1 MNLYTTQRG
10 TIIMTKIKNT
20 KKGMAKKTLSMS
32 LVVAMLATSNVPVW
46 AAEFS
51 DGTDATAF
59 TSEAEA
65 PVVDDTTDAI
75 VDNAQDVDSTPTIS
89 INGVTENK
97 ISANAAKTMSIATNW
112 KVSANAEACINV
124 FAPKSDAAG
133 SVNVGD
139 LNETVK
145 QKFYEGYS
153 DIKNSGLLDGTV
165 VDWKGINPNDYIGKK
180 VYVAVTEKT
189 GTGAWTVK
197 AVTSVTITG
206 NNNQDYVKTSFT
218 KTAGWGTT
226 VSSLATASDY
236 TLANGATIVST
247 KWYDPSG
254 NEVKDTYTTTK
265 DDINKVYTLKAVLN
279 GALDATEVTL
289 GTVTITTKVPTST
302 DILNVTW
309 DCSTDTNG
317 NPTFTYDGTAHYPKL
332 KTISLKDGSII
343 DAASATTAITYTQ
356 LKVDQATNANEGGSA
371 VNYVATVNTPEY
383 GTLTINKKL
392 VINKADLTMNGT
404 LTVAK
409 GFEFN
414 SNDTYTVS
422 DESAAT
428 KVGLSVST
436 KAGKTL
442 TITDDYTVDVKSAPN
457 KVGSENALVT
467 VTGTGNYKGTLVQKA
482 AINTYTLKE
491 DDVDF
496 KAGELTNGETIFDG
510 NAKTPEVVVKT
521 GSSTLKKDTD
531 YTVAYSEN
539 TQVGTAT
546 VTITGKGNYTGT
558 VTKTFKIV
566 AATLA
571 PLKALIKADFDAVD
585 KTTYTGKAIDLVK
598 DAYSD
603 LKYVKNRDF
612 TVEYEPQ
619 NINAGKVLVKING
632 IGNYKD
638 AKENFEFTIKKRA
651 ISDKDVKVAVQGLTY
666 SSDMTDKQIKDAVSL
681 TYNGMTLVENTDY
694 KITNVVKNG
703 KNITLTI
710 VGMDGNYTGTR
721 IETVSVTAK
730 DINTLTLPKIDAQK
744 YTGAEITI
752 VSGKVGDSK
761 FEIKD
766 GNYTLELNKDYKIVN
781 YENNKNVGTAT
792 INIVGTGA
800 YTGKASISFP
810 IVAAELNGSIV
821 YRGTEGDTP
830 VIPDQP
836 YSYDK
841 VTSNKGYTFD
851 FADSATV
858 GKLTVIDKNG
868 NIVPQSKYTVSYKDN
883 TAAGTATITVEGK
896 AGYTLNA
903 VNTFK
908 IVPAKLSA
916 LINSNSTFTIES
928 KDYYYTGD
936 AIEPSVDVVLKDG
949 TSYKLVKDT
958 DYKLTYS
965 DNVNAGLN
973 TGKVTL
979 VGLGNYAGVET
990 ESDISTKLTKNFS
1003 INKTTI
1009 RATDIV
1015 AKDVA
1020 YIGGLPVTPDV
1031 TITNQYSG
1039 KALVEGTDYT
1049 VEIKDGGTAVGQV
1062 KAVIKLSDA
1071 AKKNYTLVDS
1081 TNGEYNITFNVT
1093 AKSLADV
1100 AVDAIADQ
1108 VATGEQIKPAITVM
1122 NGSVKLVEGKDYEVT
1137 YGDNKEVGEGTV
1149 TIKALSSNKNYTGSQ
1164 TVKFNIVKDA
1174 PVVGKTEISS
1184 VKVVG
1189 NKATVILSGDAEGA
1203 SGYDYV
1209 ISTDKDCT
1217 TSKDY
1222 DAISKNQ
1229 VQTSTAFKY
1238 VQKGTYYAYCHA
1250 WTRDKNGKKVFGEWS
1265 EGYEFKV
1272 KATTPAAPVI
1282 TDVKVKGSTITVTY
1296 NKVSNAAGY
1305 DVVLGTSSKNDN
1317 GELRPYR
1324 YGDHKILNISKN
1336 KVTVQ
1341 FKNVPKKN
1349 WVVGMRSFTKDPDT
1363 NKKVFSR
1370 WSNLMPAKVK

>member
-1 MNLYTTQRG
+1 
-10 TIIMTKIKNT
+10 MTKIKNT

-51 DGTDATAF
+51 DGTDVTTF
-59 TSEAEA
+59 TSEADA

-153 DIKNSGLLDGTV
+153 DIKKSGLLDGTV
-165 VDWKGINPNDYIGKK
+165 VDWKGINPNDYIGKT

-236 TLANGATIVST
+236 TLANGATIAST

-289 GTVTITTKVPTST
+289 GTVTITTKVPTSA

-356 LKVDQATNANEGGSA
+356 LTVDQATNANEGGSA

-383 GTLTINKKL
+383 GTLTINKNL
-392 VINKADLTMNGT
+392 VINKVDLTTNGT

-436 KAGKTL
+436 KASKTL

-482 AINTYTLKE
+482 AINAYTLKE

-638 AKENFEFTIKKRA
+638 AKESFEFTIKKRA

-694 KITNVVKNG
+694 KITKIVKNG

-710 VGMDGNYTGTR
+710 VGMDGNYEGTR
-721 IETVSVTAK
+721 TETVSVAAK

-744 YTGAEITI
+744 YTGSEITV

-821 YRGTEGDTP
+821 YRGTTGDTP
-830 VIPDQP
+830 VIPDQA
-836 YSYDK
+836 YSYAK
-841 VTSNKGYTFD
+841 VTSDKGYTFD
-851 FADSATV
+851 FADTPTA
-858 GKLTVIDKNG
+858 GKLTVIDKDG
-868 NIVPQSKYTVSYKDN
+868 KVIPTSKYTVSYKDN

-896 AGYTLNA
+896 AGYSLNA

-908 IVPAKLSA
+908 IVPAKLSTLVDSSA
-916 LINSNSTFTIES
+916 TFAVET
-928 KDYYYTGD
+928 KDYYYTGE

-949 TSYKLVKDT
+949 SYKLVKDT

-965 DNVNAGLN
+965 DNVNAG
-973 TGKVTL
+973 TDSAKVTL
-979 VGLGNYAGVET
+979 VGLGNYAGIET
-990 ESDISTKLTKNFS
+990 ETDINTKLTQKFE
-1003 INKTTI
+1003 IKKTAI

-1020 YIGGLPVTPDV
+1020 YLGGLPVTPDV
-1031 TITNQYSG
+1031 TITNQNSG

-1049 VEIKDGGTAVGQV
+1049 VEIKEGGTAVGQV

-1071 AKKNYTLVDS
+1071 AKKNYTLVGS

-1093 AKSLADV
+1093 AKNLADV
-1100 AVDAIADQ
+1100 TVNAIEDQ
-1108 VATGEQIKPAITVM
+1108 IATGEQIKPAITVM
-1122 NGSVKLVEGKDYEVT
+1122 NGSVKLVEGTDYEVT
-1137 YGDNKEVGEGTV
+1137 YGDNKEAGEGTV
-1149 TIKALSSNKNYTGSQ
+1149 TIKALTSSKNYTGSQ
-1164 TVKFNIVKDA
+1164 TVKFNIVEKA
-1174 PVVGKTEISS
+1174 AEVGQAMIAD
-1184 VKVVG
+1184 VKVSG
-1189 NKATVILSGDAEGA
+1189 NTVTPILSGDVDGA
-1203 SGYDYV
+1203 VGYDYV
-1209 ISTDKDCT
+1209 LATEENTTDGRID
-1217 TSKDY
+1217 
-1222 DAISKNQ
+1222 ISKN
-1229 VQTSTAFKY
+1229 VLSTHTNFYY
-1238 VQKGTYYAYCHA
+1238 VPEGTYYVYCHA
-1250 WTRDKNGKKVFGEWS
+1250 WKRGEDGKKVFGEWS
-1265 EGYEFKV
+1265 NIKEVKV
-1272 KATTPAAPVI
+1272 EATTPSTPTI
-1282 TDVKVKGSTITVTY
+1282 TSVKVKGSTVTVTY
-1296 NKVSNAAGY
+1296 TESENATGY
-1305 DVVLGTSSKNDN
+1305 DVVLGTSVKKVN
-1317 GELRPYR
+1317 GERRPVE
-1324 YGDHKILNISKN
+1324 YGKLVK
-1336 KVTVQ
+1336 
-1341 FKNVPKKN
+1341 KNVEEGT
-1349 WVVGMRSFTKDPDT
+1349 VEVTFTNVPAGT
-1363 NKKVFSR
+1363 YYAGLHAYNRTSANASKVFSK
-1370 WSNLMPAKVK
+1370 WSNHKTVRVK

>member
-1 MNLYTTQRG
+1 
-10 TIIMTKIKNT
+10 MTKIKNT

-51 DGTDATAF
+51 DGTDVTTF
-59 TSEAEA
+59 TSEADA

-112 KVSANAEACINV
+112 KVSVNAEACINV

-153 DIKNSGLLDGTV
+153 DIKKSGLLDGTV
-165 VDWKGINPNDYIGKK
+165 VDWKGINPNDYIGKT

-236 TLANGATIVST
+236 TLANGATIAST

-289 GTVTITTKVPTST
+289 GTVTITTKVPTSA

-356 LKVDQATNANEGGSA
+356 LTVDQATNANEGGSA

-383 GTLTINKKL
+383 GTLTINKNL
-392 VINKADLTMNGT
+392 VINKVDLTTNGT

-436 KAGKTL
+436 KASKTL

-482 AINTYTLKE
+482 AINAYTLKE

-638 AKENFEFTIKKRA
+638 AKESFEFTIKKRA

-694 KITNVVKNG
+694 KITKIVKNG

-710 VGMDGNYTGTR
+710 VGMDGNYEGTR
-721 IETVSVTAK
+721 TETVSVAAK

-744 YTGAEITI
+744 YTGSEITV

-821 YRGTEGDTP
+821 YRGTTGDTP
-830 VIPDQP
+830 VIPDQA
-836 YSYDK
+836 YSYAK
-841 VTSNKGYTFD
+841 VTSDKGYTFD
-851 FADSATV
+851 FADTPTA
-858 GKLTVIDKNG
+858 GKLTVIDKDG
-868 NIVPQSKYTVSYKDN
+868 KVIPTSKYTVSYKDN

-896 AGYTLNA
+896 AGYSLNA

-908 IVPAKLSA
+908 IVPAKLSTLVDSSA
-916 LINSNSTFTIES
+916 TFAVET
-928 KDYYYTGD
+928 KDYYYTGE

-949 TSYKLVKDT
+949 SYKLVKDT

-965 DNVNAGLN
+965 DNVNAG
-973 TGKVTL
+973 TDSAKVTL
-979 VGLGNYAGVET
+979 VGLGNYAGIET
-990 ESDISTKLTKNFS
+990 ETDINTKLTQKFE
-1003 INKTTI
+1003 IKKTAI

-1020 YIGGLPVTPDV
+1020 YLGGLPVTPDV
-1031 TITNQYSG
+1031 TITNQNSG

-1049 VEIKDGGTAVGQV
+1049 VEIKEGGTAVGQV

-1071 AKKNYTLVDS
+1071 AKKNYTLVGS

-1093 AKSLADV
+1093 AKNLADV
-1100 AVDAIADQ
+1100 TVNAIEDQ
-1108 VATGEQIKPAITVM
+1108 IATGEQIKPAITVM
-1122 NGSVKLVEGKDYEVT
+1122 NGSVKLVEGTDYEVT
-1137 YGDNKEVGEGTV
+1137 YGDNKEAGEGTV
-1149 TIKALSSNKNYTGSQ
+1149 TIKALTSSKNYTGSQ
-1164 TVKFNIVKDA
+1164 TVKFNIVEKA
-1174 PVVGKTEISS
+1174 AEVGQAMIAD
-1184 VKVVG
+1184 VKVSG
-1189 NKATVILSGDAEGA
+1189 NTVTPILSGDVDGA
-1203 SGYDYV
+1203 VGYDYV
-1209 ISTDKDCT
+1209 LATEENTTDGRID
-1217 TSKDY
+1217 
-1222 DAISKNQ
+1222 ISKN
-1229 VQTSTAFKY
+1229 VLSTHTNFYY
-1238 VQKGTYYAYCHA
+1238 VPEGTYYVYCHA
-1250 WTRDKNGKKVFGEWS
+1250 WKRGEDGKKVFGEWS
-1265 EGYEFKV
+1265 NIKEVKV
-1272 KATTPAAPVI
+1272 EATTPSTPTI
-1282 TDVKVKGSTITVTY
+1282 TSVKVKGSTVTVTY
-1296 NKVSNAAGY
+1296 TESENATGY
-1305 DVVLGTSSKNDN
+1305 DVVLGTSVKKVN
-1317 GELRPYR
+1317 GERRPVE
-1324 YGDHKILNISKN
+1324 YGKLVK
-1336 KVTVQ
+1336 
-1341 FKNVPKKN
+1341 KNVEEGT
-1349 WVVGMRSFTKDPDT
+1349 VEVTFTNVPSGT
-1363 NKKVFSR
+1363 YYAGLHAYNRTSANASKVFSK
-1370 WSNLMPAKVK
+1370 WSNHKTVRVK

>member
-1 MNLYTTQRG
+1 
-10 TIIMTKIKNT
+10 MTKIKNT

-51 DGTDATAF
+51 DGTDVTTF
-59 TSEAEA
+59 TSEADA

-153 DIKNSGLLDGTV
+153 DIKKSGLLDGTV
-165 VDWKGINPNDYIGKK
+165 VDWKGINPNDYIGKT

-189 GTGAWTVK
+189 GTGAGTVK

-236 TLANGATIVST
+236 TLANGATIAST

-289 GTVTITTKVPTST
+289 GTVTITTKVPTSA

-356 LKVDQATNANEGGSA
+356 LTVDQATNANEGGSA

-383 GTLTINKKL
+383 GTLTINKNL
-392 VINKADLTMNGT
+392 VINKVDLTTNGT

-436 KAGKTL
+436 KASKTL

-467 VTGTGNYKGTLVQKA
+467 VTGTRNYKGTLVQKA
-482 AINTYTLKE
+482 AINAYTLKE

-638 AKENFEFTIKKRA
+638 AKESFEFTIKKRA

-694 KITNVVKNG
+694 KITKIVKNG

-710 VGMDGNYTGTR
+710 VGMDGNYEGTR
-721 IETVSVTAK
+721 TETVSVAAK

-744 YTGAEITI
+744 YTGSEITV

-821 YRGTEGDTP
+821 YRGTTGDTP
-830 VIPDQP
+830 VIPDQA
-836 YSYDK
+836 YSYAK
-841 VTSNKGYTFD
+841 VTSDKGYTFD
-851 FADSATV
+851 FADTPTA
-858 GKLTVIDKNG
+858 GKLTVIDKDG
-868 NIVPQSKYTVSYKDN
+868 KVIPTSKYTVSYKDN

-896 AGYTLNA
+896 AGYSLNA

-908 IVPAKLSA
+908 IVPAKLSTLVDSSA
-916 LINSNSTFTIES
+916 TFAVET
-928 KDYYYTGD
+928 KDYYYTGE

-949 TSYKLVKDT
+949 SYKLVKDT

-965 DNVNAGLN
+965 DNVNAG
-973 TGKVTL
+973 TDSAKVTL
-979 VGLGNYAGVET
+979 VGLGNYAGIET
-990 ESDISTKLTKNFS
+990 ETDINTKLTQKFE
-1003 INKTTI
+1003 IKKTAI

-1020 YIGGLPVTPDV
+1020 YLGGLPVTPDV
-1031 TITNQYSG
+1031 TITNQNSG

-1049 VEIKDGGTAVGQV
+1049 VEIKEGGTAVGQV

-1071 AKKNYTLVDS
+1071 AKKNYTLVGS

-1093 AKSLADV
+1093 AKNLADV
-1100 AVDAIADQ
+1100 TVNAIEDQ
-1108 VATGEQIKPAITVM
+1108 IATGEQIKPAITVM
-1122 NGSVKLVEGKDYEVT
+1122 NGSVKLVEGTDYEVT
-1137 YGDNKEVGEGTV
+1137 YGDNKEAGEGTV
-1149 TIKALSSNKNYTGSQ
+1149 TIKALTSSKNYTGSQ
-1164 TVKFNIVKDA
+1164 TVKFNIVEKA
-1174 PVVGKTEISS
+1174 AEVGQAMIAD
-1184 VKVVG
+1184 VKVSG
-1189 NKATVILSGDAEGA
+1189 NTVTPILSGDVDGA
-1203 SGYDYV
+1203 VGYDYV
-1209 ISTDKDCT
+1209 LATEENTTDGRID
-1217 TSKDY
+1217 
-1222 DAISKNQ
+1222 ISKN
-1229 VQTSTAFKY
+1229 VLSTHTNFYY
-1238 VQKGTYYAYCHA
+1238 VPEGTYYVYCHA
-1250 WTRDKNGKKVFGEWS
+1250 WKRGEDGKKVFGEWS
-1265 EGYEFKV
+1265 NIKEVKV
-1272 KATTPAAPVI
+1272 EATTPSTPTI
-1282 TDVKVKGSTITVTY
+1282 TSVKVKGSTVTVTY
-1296 NKVSNAAGY
+1296 TESENATGY
-1305 DVVLGTSSKNDN
+1305 DVVLGTSVKKVN
-1317 GELRPYR
+1317 GERRPVE
-1324 YGDHKILNISKN
+1324 YGKLVK
-1336 KVTVQ
+1336 
-1341 FKNVPKKN
+1341 KNVEEGT
-1349 WVVGMRSFTKDPDT
+1349 VEVTFTNVPSGT
-1363 NKKVFSR
+1363 YYAGLHAYNRTSANASKVFSK
-1370 WSNLMPAKVK
+1370 WSNHKTVRVK

>member
-1 MNLYTTQRG
+1 
-10 TIIMTKIKNT
+10 MTKIKNT

-51 DGTDATAF
+51 DGTDVTTF
-59 TSEAEA
+59 TSEADA

-153 DIKNSGLLDGTV
+153 DIKKSGLLDGTV
-165 VDWKGINPNDYIGKK
+165 VDWKGINPNDYIGKT

-226 VSSLATASDY
+226 VSSLATAFDY
-236 TLANGATIVST
+236 TLANGATIAST

-289 GTVTITTKVPTST
+289 GTVTITTKVPTSA

-356 LKVDQATNANEGGSA
+356 LTVDQATNANEGGSA

-383 GTLTINKKL
+383 GTLTINKNL
-392 VINKADLTMNGT
+392 VINKVDLTTNGT

-436 KAGKTL
+436 KASKTL

-482 AINTYTLKE
+482 AINAYTLKE

-638 AKENFEFTIKKRA
+638 AKESFEFTIKKRA

-694 KITNVVKNG
+694 KITKIVKNG

-710 VGMDGNYTGTR
+710 VGMDGNYEGTR
-721 IETVSVTAK
+721 TETVSVAAK

-744 YTGAEITI
+744 YTGSEITV

-821 YRGTEGDTP
+821 YRGTTGDTP
-830 VIPDQP
+830 VIPDQA
-836 YSYDK
+836 YSYAK
-841 VTSNKGYTFD
+841 VTSDKGYTFD
-851 FADSATV
+851 FADTPTA
-858 GKLTVIDKNG
+858 GKLTVIDKDG
-868 NIVPQSKYTVSYKDN
+868 KVIPTSKYTVSYKDN

-896 AGYTLNA
+896 AGYSLNA

-908 IVPAKLSA
+908 IVPAKLSTLVDSSA
-916 LINSNSTFTIES
+916 TFAVET
-928 KDYYYTGD
+928 KDYYYTGE

-949 TSYKLVKDT
+949 SYKLVKDT

-965 DNVNAGLN
+965 DNVNAG
-973 TGKVTL
+973 TDSAKVTL
-979 VGLGNYAGVET
+979 VGLGNYAGIET
-990 ESDISTKLTKNFS
+990 ETDINTKLTQKFE
-1003 INKTTI
+1003 IKKTAI

-1020 YIGGLPVTPDV
+1020 YLGGLPVTPDV
-1031 TITNQYSG
+1031 TITNQNSG

-1049 VEIKDGGTAVGQV
+1049 VEIKEGGTAVGQV

-1071 AKKNYTLVDS
+1071 AKKNYTLVGS

-1093 AKSLADV
+1093 AKNLADV
-1100 AVDAIADQ
+1100 TVNAIEDQ
-1108 VATGEQIKPAITVM
+1108 IATGEQIKPAITVM
-1122 NGSVKLVEGKDYEVT
+1122 NGSVKLVEGTDYEVT
-1137 YGDNKEVGEGTV
+1137 YGDNKEAGEGTV
-1149 TIKALSSNKNYTGSQ
+1149 TIKALTSSKNYTGSQ
-1164 TVKFNIVKDA
+1164 TVKFNIVEKA
-1174 PVVGKTEISS
+1174 AEVGQAMIAD
-1184 VKVVG
+1184 VKVSG
-1189 NKATVILSGDAEGA
+1189 NTVTPILSGDVDGA
-1203 SGYDYV
+1203 VGYDYV
-1209 ISTDKDCT
+1209 LATEENTTDGRID
-1217 TSKDY
+1217 
-1222 DAISKNQ
+1222 ISKN
-1229 VQTSTAFKY
+1229 VLSTHTNFYY
-1238 VQKGTYYAYCHA
+1238 VPEGTYYVYCHA
-1250 WTRDKNGKKVFGEWS
+1250 WKRGEDGKKVFGEWS
-1265 EGYEFKV
+1265 NIKEVKV
-1272 KATTPAAPVI
+1272 EATTPSTPTI
-1282 TDVKVKGSTITVTY
+1282 TSVKVKGSTVTVTY
-1296 NKVSNAAGY
+1296 TESENATGY
-1305 DVVLGTSSKNDN
+1305 DVVLGTSVKKVN
-1317 GELRPYR
+1317 GERRPVE
-1324 YGDHKILNISKN
+1324 YGKLVK
-1336 KVTVQ
+1336 
-1341 FKNVPKKN
+1341 KNVEEGT
-1349 WVVGMRSFTKDPDT
+1349 VEVTFTNVPSGT
-1363 NKKVFSR
+1363 YYAGLHAYNRTSANASKVFSK
-1370 WSNLMPAKVK
+1370 WSNHKTVRVK

>member
-1 MNLYTTQRG
+1 
-10 TIIMTKIKNT
+10 MTKIKNT

-51 DGTDATAF
+51 DGTDVTTF
-59 TSEAEA
+59 TSEADA

-153 DIKNSGLLDGTV
+153 DIKKSGLLDGTV
-165 VDWKGINPNDYIGKK
+165 VDWKGINPNDYIGKT

-236 TLANGATIVST
+236 TLANGATIAST

-289 GTVTITTKVPTST
+289 GTVTITTKVPTSA

-356 LKVDQATNANEGGSA
+356 LTVDQATNANEGGSA

-383 GTLTINKKL
+383 GTLTINKNL
-392 VINKADLTMNGT
+392 VINKVDLTTNGT

-436 KAGKTL
+436 KASKTL

-482 AINTYTLKE
+482 AINAYTLKE

-638 AKENFEFTIKKRA
+638 AKESFEFTIKKRA

-694 KITNVVKNG
+694 KITKIVKNG

-710 VGMDGNYTGTR
+710 VGMDGNYEGTR
-721 IETVSVTAK
+721 TETVSVAAK

-744 YTGAEITI
+744 YTGSEITV

-821 YRGTEGDTP
+821 YRGTTGDTP
-830 VIPDQP
+830 VIPDQA
-836 YSYDK
+836 YSYAK
-841 VTSNKGYTFD
+841 VTSDKGYTFD
-851 FADSATV
+851 FADTPTA
-858 GKLTVIDKNG
+858 GKLTVIDKDG
-868 NIVPQSKYTVSYKDN
+868 KVIPTSKYTVSYKDN

-896 AGYTLNA
+896 AGYSLNA

-908 IVPAKLSA
+908 IVPAKLSTLVDSSA
-916 LINSNSTFTIES
+916 TFAVET
-928 KDYYYTGD
+928 KDYYYTGE

-949 TSYKLVKDT
+949 SYKLVKDT

-965 DNVNAGLN
+965 DNVNAG
-973 TGKVTL
+973 TDSAKVTL
-979 VGLGNYAGVET
+979 VGLGNYAGIET
-990 ESDISTKLTKNFS
+990 ETDINTKLTQKFE
-1003 INKTTI
+1003 IKKTAI

-1020 YIGGLPVTPDV
+1020 YLGGLPVTPDV
-1031 TITNQYSG
+1031 TITNQNSG

-1049 VEIKDGGTAVGQV
+1049 VEIKEGGTAVGQV

-1071 AKKNYTLVDS
+1071 AKKNYTLVGS

-1093 AKSLADV
+1093 AKNLADV
-1100 AVDAIADQ
+1100 TVNAIEDQ
-1108 VATGEQIKPAITVM
+1108 IATGEQIKPAITVM
-1122 NGSVKLVEGKDYEVT
+1122 NGSVKLVEGTDYEVT
-1137 YGDNKEVGEGTV
+1137 YGDNKEAGEGTV
-1149 TIKALSSNKNYTGSQ
+1149 TIKALTSSKNYTGSQ
-1164 TVKFNIVKDA
+1164 TVKFNIVEKA
-1174 PVVGKTEISS
+1174 AEVGQAMIAD
-1184 VKVVG
+1184 VKVSG
-1189 NKATVILSGDAEGA
+1189 NTVTPILSGDVDGA
-1203 SGYDYV
+1203 VGYDYV
-1209 ISTDKDCT
+1209 LATEENTTDGRID
-1217 TSKDY
+1217 
-1222 DAISKNQ
+1222 ISKN
-1229 VQTSTAFKY
+1229 VLSTHTNFYY
-1238 VQKGTYYAYCHA
+1238 VPEGTYYVYCHA
-1250 WTRDKNGKKVFGEWS
+1250 WKRGEDGKKVFGEWS
-1265 EGYEFKV
+1265 NIKEVKV
-1272 KATTPAAPVI
+1272 EATTPSTPTI
-1282 TDVKVKGSTITVTY
+1282 TSVKVKGSTVTVTY
-1296 NKVSNAAGY
+1296 TESENATGY
-1305 DVVLGTSSKNDN
+1305 DVVLGTSVKKVN
-1317 GELRPYR
+1317 GERRPVE
-1324 YGDHKILNISKN
+1324 YGKLVK
-1336 KVTVQ
+1336 
-1341 FKNVPKKN
+1341 KNVEEGT
-1349 WVVGMRSFTKDPDT
+1349 VEVTFTNVPSGT
-1363 NKKVFSR
+1363 YYAGLHAYNRTSANASKVFSK
-1370 WSNLMPAKVK
+1370 WSNHKTVRVK

>member
-1 MNLYTTQRG
+1 
-10 TIIMTKIKNT
+10 MTKIKNT

-51 DGTDATAF
+51 DGTDVTTF
-59 TSEAEA
+59 TSEADA

-153 DIKNSGLLDGTV
+153 DIKKSGLLDGTV
-165 VDWKGINPNDYIGKK
+165 VDWKGINPNDYIGKT

-236 TLANGATIVST
+236 TLANGATIAST

-289 GTVTITTKVPTST
+289 GTVTITTKVPTSA

-356 LKVDQATNANEGGSA
+356 LTVDQATNANEGGSA

-383 GTLTINKKL
+383 GTLTINKNL
-392 VINKADLTMNGT
+392 VINKVDLTTNGT

-436 KAGKTL
+436 KASKTL

-482 AINTYTLKE
+482 AINAYTLKE

-638 AKENFEFTIKKRA
+638 AKESFEFTIKKRA

-694 KITNVVKNG
+694 KITKIVKNG

-710 VGMDGNYTGTR
+710 VGMDGNYEGTR
-721 IETVSVTAK
+721 TETVSVAAK

-744 YTGAEITI
+744 YTGSEITV

-821 YRGTEGDTP
+821 YRGTTGDTP
-830 VIPDQP
+830 VIPDQA
-836 YSYDK
+836 YSYAK
-841 VTSNKGYTFD
+841 VTSDKGYTFD
-851 FADSATV
+851 FADTPTA
-858 GKLTVIDKNG
+858 GKLTVIDKDG
-868 NIVPQSKYTVSYKDN
+868 KVIPTSKYTVSYKDN

-896 AGYTLNA
+896 AGYSLNA

-908 IVPAKLSA
+908 IVPAKLSTLVDSSA
-916 LINSNSTFTIES
+916 TFAVET
-928 KDYYYTGD
+928 KDYYYTGE

-949 TSYKLVKDT
+949 SYKLVKDT

-965 DNVNAGLN
+965 DNVNAG
-973 TGKVTL
+973 TDSAKVTL
-979 VGLGNYAGVET
+979 VGLGNYAGIET
-990 ESDISTKLTKNFS
+990 ETDINTKLTQKFE
-1003 INKTTI
+1003 IKKTAI

-1020 YIGGLPVTPDV
+1020 YLGGLPVTPDV
-1031 TITNQYSG
+1031 TITNQNSG

-1049 VEIKDGGTAVGQV
+1049 VEIKEGGTAVGQV

-1071 AKKNYTLVDS
+1071 AKKNYTLVGS

-1093 AKSLADV
+1093 AKNLADV
-1100 AVDAIADQ
+1100 TVNAIEDQ
-1108 VATGEQIKPAITVM
+1108 IATGEQIKPAITVM
-1122 NGSVKLVEGKDYEVT
+1122 NGSVKLVEGTDYEVT
-1137 YGDNKEVGEGTV
+1137 YGDNKEAGEGTV
-1149 TIKALSSNKNYTGSQ
+1149 TIKALTSSKNYTGSQ
-1164 TVKFNIVKDA
+1164 TVKFNIVEKA
-1174 PVVGKTEISS
+1174 AEVGQAMIAD
-1184 VKVVG
+1184 VKVSG
-1189 NKATVILSGDAEGA
+1189 NTVTPILSGDVDGA
-1203 SGYDYV
+1203 VGYDYV
-1209 ISTDKDCT
+1209 LATEENTTDGRID
-1217 TSKDY
+1217 
-1222 DAISKNQ
+1222 ISKNIL
-1229 VQTSTAFKY
+1229 STHTNFYY
-1238 VQKGTYYAYCHA
+1238 VPEGTYYVYCHA
-1250 WTRDKNGKKVFGEWS
+1250 WKRGEDGKKVFGEWS
-1265 EGYEFKV
+1265 NIKEVKV
-1272 KATTPAAPVI
+1272 EATTPSTPTI
-1282 TDVKVKGSTITVTY
+1282 TSVKVKGSTVTVTY
-1296 NKVSNAAGY
+1296 TESENATGY
-1305 DVVLGTSSKNDN
+1305 DVVLGTSVKKVN
-1317 GELRPYR
+1317 GERRPVE
-1324 YGDHKILNISKN
+1324 YGKLVK
-1336 KVTVQ
+1336 
-1341 FKNVPKKN
+1341 KNVEEGT
-1349 WVVGMRSFTKDPDT
+1349 VEVTFTNVPSGT
-1363 NKKVFSR
+1363 YYAGLHAYNRTSANASKVFSK
-1370 WSNLMPAKVK
+1370 WSNHKTVRVK

>member
-1 MNLYTTQRG
+1 
-10 TIIMTKIKNT
+10 MTKIKNT

-51 DGTDATAF
+51 DGTDVTTF
-59 TSEAEA
+59 TSEADA

-153 DIKNSGLLDGTV
+153 DIKKSGLLDGTV
-165 VDWKGINPNDYIGKK
+165 VDWKGINPNDYIGKT

-236 TLANGATIVST
+236 TLANGATIAST

-289 GTVTITTKVPTST
+289 GTVTITTKVPTSA

-356 LKVDQATNANEGGSA
+356 LTVDQATNANEGGSA

-383 GTLTINKKL
+383 GTLTINKNL
-392 VINKADLTMNGT
+392 VINKVDLTTNGT

-436 KAGKTL
+436 KASKTL

-482 AINTYTLKE
+482 AINAYTLKE

-638 AKENFEFTIKKRA
+638 AKESFEFTIKKRA

-694 KITNVVKNG
+694 KITKIVKNG

-710 VGMDGNYTGTR
+710 VGMDGNYEGTR
-721 IETVSVTAK
+721 TETVSVAAK

-744 YTGAEITI
+744 YTGSEITV

-821 YRGTEGDTP
+821 YRGTTGDTP
-830 VIPDQP
+830 VIPDQA
-836 YSYDK
+836 YSYAK
-841 VTSNKGYTFD
+841 VTSDKGYTFD
-851 FADSATV
+851 FADTPTA
-858 GKLTVIDKNG
+858 GKLTVIDKDG
-868 NIVPQSKYTVSYKDN
+868 KVIPTSKYTVSYKDN

-896 AGYTLNA
+896 AGYSLNA

-908 IVPAKLSA
+908 IVPAKLSTLVDSSA
-916 LINSNSTFTIES
+916 TFAVET
-928 KDYYYTGD
+928 KDYYYTGE

-949 TSYKLVKDT
+949 SYKLVKDT

-965 DNVNAGLN
+965 DNVNAG
-973 TGKVTL
+973 TDSAKVTL
-979 VGLGNYAGVET
+979 VGLGNYAGIET
-990 ESDISTKLTKNFS
+990 ETDINTKLTQKFE
-1003 INKTTI
+1003 IKKTAI

-1020 YIGGLPVTPDV
+1020 YLGGLPVTPDV
-1031 TITNQYSG
+1031 TITNQNSG

-1049 VEIKDGGTAVGQV
+1049 VEIKEGGTAVGQV

-1071 AKKNYTLVDS
+1071 AKKNYTLVGS

-1093 AKSLADV
+1093 AKNLADV
-1100 AVDAIADQ
+1100 TVNAIEDQ
-1108 VATGEQIKPAITVM
+1108 IATGEQIKPAITVM
-1122 NGSVKLVEGKDYEVT
+1122 NGSVKLVEGTDYEVT
-1137 YGDNKEVGEGTV
+1137 YGDNKEAGEGTV
-1149 TIKALSSNKNYTGSQ
+1149 TIKALTSSKNYTGSQ
-1164 TVKFNIVKDA
+1164 TVKFNIVEKA
-1174 PVVGKTEISS
+1174 AEVGQAMIAD
-1184 VKVVG
+1184 VKVSG
-1189 NKATVILSGDAEGA
+1189 NTVTPILSGDVDGA
-1203 SGYDYV
+1203 VGYDYV
-1209 ISTDKDCT
+1209 LATEENTTDGRID
-1217 TSKDY
+1217 
-1222 DAISKNQ
+1222 ISKN
-1229 VQTSTAFKY
+1229 VLSTHTNFYY
-1238 VQKGTYYAYCHA
+1238 VPEGTYYVYCHA
-1250 WTRDKNGKKVFGEWS
+1250 WKRGEDGKKVFGEWS
-1265 EGYEFKV
+1265 NIKEVKV
-1272 KATTPAAPVI
+1272 EATTPSTPTI
-1282 TDVKVKGSTITVTY
+1282 TSVKVKGSTVTVTY
-1296 NKVSNAAGY
+1296 TESENATGY
-1305 DVVLGTSSKNDN
+1305 DVVLGTSVKKVN
-1317 GELRPYR
+1317 GERRPVE
-1324 YGDHKILNISKN
+1324 YGKLVK
-1336 KVTVQ
+1336 
-1341 FKNVPKKN
+1341 KNVEEGT
-1349 WVVGMRSFTKDPDT
+1349 VEVTFTNVPSGT
-1363 NKKVFSR
+1363 YYAGLHAYNRTSANASKVFSK
-1370 WSNLMPAKVK
+1370 WSNHKTARVK

>member
-1 MNLYTTQRG
+1 
-10 TIIMTKIKNT
+10 MTKIKNT

-51 DGTDATAF
+51 DGTDVTTF
-59 TSEAEA
+59 TSEADA

-153 DIKNSGLLDGTV
+153 DIKKSGLLDGTV
-165 VDWKGINPNDYIGKK
+165 VDWKGINPNDYIGKT

-236 TLANGATIVST
+236 TLANGATIAST

-289 GTVTITTKVPTST
+289 GTVTITTKVPTSA

-356 LKVDQATNANEGGSA
+356 LTVDQATNANEGGSA

-383 GTLTINKKL
+383 GTLTINKNL
-392 VINKADLTMNGT
+392 VINKVDLTTNGT

-436 KAGKTL
+436 KASKTL

-482 AINTYTLKE
+482 AINAYTLKE

-638 AKENFEFTIKKRA
+638 AKESFEFTIKKRA

-694 KITNVVKNG
+694 KITKIVKNG

-710 VGMDGNYTGTR
+710 VGMDGNYEGTR
-721 IETVSVTAK
+721 TETVSVAAK

-744 YTGAEITI
+744 YTGSEITV

-821 YRGTEGDTP
+821 YRGTTGDTP
-830 VIPDQP
+830 VIPDQA
-836 YSYDK
+836 YSYAK
-841 VTSNKGYTFD
+841 VTSDKGYTFD
-851 FADSATV
+851 FADTPTA
-858 GKLTVIDKNG
+858 GKLTVIDKDG
-868 NIVPQSKYTVSYKDN
+868 KVIPTSKYTVSYKDN

-896 AGYTLNA
+896 AGYSLNA

-908 IVPAKLSA
+908 IVPAKLSTLVDSSA
-916 LINSNSTFTIES
+916 TFAVET
-928 KDYYYTGD
+928 KDYYYTGE

-949 TSYKLVKDT
+949 SYKLVKDT

-965 DNVNAGLN
+965 DNVNAG
-973 TGKVTL
+973 TDSAKVTL
-979 VGLGNYAGVET
+979 VGLGNYAGIET
-990 ESDISTKLTKNFS
+990 ETDINTKLTQKFE
-1003 INKTTI
+1003 IKKTAI

-1020 YIGGLPVTPDV
+1020 YLGGLPVTPDV
-1031 TITNQYSG
+1031 TITNQNSG

-1049 VEIKDGGTAVGQV
+1049 VEIKEGGTAVGQV

-1071 AKKNYTLVDS
+1071 AKKNYTLVGS

-1093 AKSLADV
+1093 AKNLADV
-1100 AVDAIADQ
+1100 TVNAIEDQ
-1108 VATGEQIKPAITVM
+1108 IATGEQIKPAITVM
-1122 NGSVKLVEGKDYEVT
+1122 NGSVKLVEGTDYEVT
-1137 YGDNKEVGEGTV
+1137 YGDNKEAGEGTV
-1149 TIKALSSNKNYTGSQ
+1149 TIKALTSSKNYTGSQ
-1164 TVKFNIVKDA
+1164 TVKFNIVEKA
-1174 PVVGKTEISS
+1174 AEVGQAMIAD
-1184 VKVVG
+1184 VKVSG
-1189 NKATVILSGDAEGA
+1189 NTVTPILSGDVDGA
-1203 SGYDYV
+1203 VGYDYV
-1209 ISTDKDCT
+1209 LATEENTTDGRID
-1217 TSKDY
+1217 
-1222 DAISKNQ
+1222 ISKNIL
-1229 VQTSTAFKY
+1229 STHTNFYY
-1238 VQKGTYYAYCHA
+1238 VPEGTYYVYCHA
-1250 WTRDKNGKKVFGEWS
+1250 WKRGEDGKKVFGEWS
-1265 EGYEFKV
+1265 NIKEVKV
-1272 KATTPAAPVI
+1272 EATTPSTPTI
-1282 TDVKVKGSTITVTY
+1282 TSVKVKGSTVTVTY
-1296 NKVSNAAGY
+1296 TESENATGY
-1305 DVVLGTSSKNDN
+1305 DVVLGTSVKKVN
-1317 GELRPYR
+1317 GERRPVE
-1324 YGDHKILNISKN
+1324 YGKLVK
-1336 KVTVQ
+1336 
-1341 FKNVPKKN
+1341 KNVEEGT
-1349 WVVGMRSFTKDPDT
+1349 VEVTFTNVPSGT
-1363 NKKVFSR
+1363 YYAGLHAYNRTSANASKVFSK
-1370 WSNLMPAKVK
+1370 WSNHKTARVK

>member
-1 MNLYTTQRG
+1 
-10 TIIMTKIKNT
+10 MTKIKNT

-51 DGTDATAF
+51 DGTDVTTF
-59 TSEAEA
+59 TSEADA

-133 SVNVGD
+133 SVNVDD

-153 DIKNSGLLDGTV
+153 DIKKSGLLDGTV
-165 VDWKGINPNDYIGKK
+165 VDWKGINPNDYIGKT

-236 TLANGATIVST
+236 TLANGATIAST

-289 GTVTITTKVPTST
+289 GTVTITTKVPTSA

-356 LKVDQATNANEGGSA
+356 LTVDQATNANEGGSA

-383 GTLTINKKL
+383 GTLTINKNL
-392 VINKADLTMNGT
+392 VINKVDLTTNGT

-436 KAGKTL
+436 KASKTL

-482 AINTYTLKE
+482 AINAYTLKE

-638 AKENFEFTIKKRA
+638 AKESFEFTIKKRA

-694 KITNVVKNG
+694 KITKIVKNG

-710 VGMDGNYTGTR
+710 VGMDGNYEGTR
-721 IETVSVTAK
+721 TETVSVAAK

-744 YTGAEITI
+744 YTGSEITV

-821 YRGTEGDTP
+821 YRGTTGDTP
-830 VIPDQP
+830 VIPDQA
-836 YSYDK
+836 YSYAK
-841 VTSNKGYTFD
+841 VTSDKGYTFD
-851 FADSATV
+851 FADTPTA
-858 GKLTVIDKNG
+858 GKLTVIDKDG
-868 NIVPQSKYTVSYKDN
+868 KVIPTSKYTVSYKDN

-896 AGYTLNA
+896 AGYSLNA

-908 IVPAKLSA
+908 IVPAKLSTLVDSSA
-916 LINSNSTFTIES
+916 TFAVET
-928 KDYYYTGD
+928 KDYYYTGE

-949 TSYKLVKDT
+949 SYKLVKDT

-965 DNVNAGLN
+965 DNVNAG
-973 TGKVTL
+973 TDSAKVTL
-979 VGLGNYAGVET
+979 VGLGNYAGIET
-990 ESDISTKLTKNFS
+990 ETDINTKLTQKFE
-1003 INKTTI
+1003 IKKTAI

-1020 YIGGLPVTPDV
+1020 YLGGLPVTPDV
-1031 TITNQYSG
+1031 TITNQNSG

-1049 VEIKDGGTAVGQV
+1049 VEIKEGGTAVGQV

-1071 AKKNYTLVDS
+1071 AKKNYTLVGS

-1093 AKSLADV
+1093 AKNLADV
-1100 AVDAIADQ
+1100 TVNAIEDQ
-1108 VATGEQIKPAITVM
+1108 IATGEQIKPAITVM
-1122 NGSVKLVEGKDYEVT
+1122 NGSVKLVEGTDYEVT
-1137 YGDNKEVGEGTV
+1137 YGDNKEAGEGTV
-1149 TIKALSSNKNYTGSQ
+1149 TIKALTSSKNYTGSQ
-1164 TVKFNIVKDA
+1164 TVKFNIVEKA
-1174 PVVGKTEISS
+1174 AEVGQAMIAD
-1184 VKVVG
+1184 VKVSG
-1189 NKATVILSGDAEGA
+1189 NTVTPILSGDVDGA
-1203 SGYDYV
+1203 VGYDYV
-1209 ISTDKDCT
+1209 LATEENTTDGRID
-1217 TSKDY
+1217 
-1222 DAISKNQ
+1222 ISKN
-1229 VQTSTAFKY
+1229 VLSTHTNFYY
-1238 VQKGTYYAYCHA
+1238 VPEGTYYVYCHA
-1250 WTRDKNGKKVFGEWS
+1250 WKRGEDGKKVFGEWS
-1265 EGYEFKV
+1265 NIKEVKV
-1272 KATTPAAPVI
+1272 EATTPSTPTI
-1282 TDVKVKGSTITVTY
+1282 TSVKVKGSTVTVTY
-1296 NKVSNAAGY
+1296 TESENATGY
-1305 DVVLGTSSKNDN
+1305 DVVLGTSVKKVN
-1317 GELRPYR
+1317 GERRPVE
-1324 YGDHKILNISKN
+1324 YGKLVK
-1336 KVTVQ
+1336 
-1341 FKNVPKKN
+1341 KNVEEGT
-1349 WVVGMRSFTKDPDT
+1349 VEVTFTNVPSGT
-1363 NKKVFSR
+1363 YYAGLHAYNRTSANASKVFSK
-1370 WSNLMPAKVK
+1370 WSNHKTVRVK

>member
-1 MNLYTTQRG
+1 
-10 TIIMTKIKNT
+10 MTKIKNT

-51 DGTDATAF
+51 DGTDVTTF
-59 TSEAEA
+59 TSEADA

-139 LNETVK
+139 LNEIVK

-153 DIKNSGLLDGTV
+153 DIKKSGLLDGTV
-165 VDWKGINPNDYIGKK
+165 VDWKGINPNDYIGKT

-236 TLANGATIVST
+236 TLANGATIAST

-289 GTVTITTKVPTST
+289 GTVTITTKVPTSA

-356 LKVDQATNANEGGSA
+356 LTVDQATNANEGGSA

-383 GTLTINKKL
+383 GTLTINKNL
-392 VINKADLTMNGT
+392 VINKVDLTTNGT

-436 KAGKTL
+436 KASKTL

-482 AINTYTLKE
+482 AINAYTLKE

-638 AKENFEFTIKKRA
+638 AKESFEFTIKKRA

-694 KITNVVKNG
+694 KITKIVKNG

-710 VGMDGNYTGTR
+710 VGMDGNYEGTR
-721 IETVSVTAK
+721 TETVSVAAK

-744 YTGAEITI
+744 YTGSEITV

-821 YRGTEGDTP
+821 YRGTTGDTP
-830 VIPDQP
+830 VIPDQA
-836 YSYDK
+836 YSYAK
-841 VTSNKGYTFD
+841 VTSDKGYTFD
-851 FADSATV
+851 FADTPTA
-858 GKLTVIDKNG
+858 GKLTVIDKDG
-868 NIVPQSKYTVSYKDN
+868 KVIPTSKYTVSYKDN

-896 AGYTLNA
+896 AGYSLNA

-908 IVPAKLSA
+908 IVPAKLSTLVDSSA
-916 LINSNSTFTIES
+916 TFAVET
-928 KDYYYTGD
+928 KDYYYTGE

-949 TSYKLVKDT
+949 SYKLVKDT

-965 DNVNAGLN
+965 DNVNAG
-973 TGKVTL
+973 TDSAKVTL
-979 VGLGNYAGVET
+979 VGLGNYAGIET
-990 ESDISTKLTKNFS
+990 ETDINTKLTQKFE
-1003 INKTTI
+1003 IKKTAI

-1020 YIGGLPVTPDV
+1020 YLGGLPVTPDV
-1031 TITNQYSG
+1031 TITNQNSG

-1049 VEIKDGGTAVGQV
+1049 VEIKEGGTAVGQV

-1071 AKKNYTLVDS
+1071 AKKNYTLVGS

-1093 AKSLADV
+1093 AKNLADV
-1100 AVDAIADQ
+1100 TVNAIEDQ
-1108 VATGEQIKPAITVM
+1108 IATGEQIKPAITVM
-1122 NGSVKLVEGKDYEVT
+1122 NGSVKLVEGTDYEVT
-1137 YGDNKEVGEGTV
+1137 YGDNKEAGEGTV
-1149 TIKALSSNKNYTGSQ
+1149 TIKALTSSKNYTGSQ
-1164 TVKFNIVKDA
+1164 TVKFNIVEKA
-1174 PVVGKTEISS
+1174 AEVGQAMIAD
-1184 VKVVG
+1184 VKVSG
-1189 NKATVILSGDAEGA
+1189 NTVTPILSGDVDGA
-1203 SGYDYV
+1203 VGYDYV
-1209 ISTDKDCT
+1209 LATEENTTDGRID
-1217 TSKDY
+1217 
-1222 DAISKNQ
+1222 ISKN
-1229 VQTSTAFKY
+1229 VLSTHTNFYY
-1238 VQKGTYYAYCHA
+1238 VPEGTYYVYCHA
-1250 WTRDKNGKKVFGEWS
+1250 WKRGEDGKKVFGEWS
-1265 EGYEFKV
+1265 NIKEVKV
-1272 KATTPAAPVI
+1272 EATTPSTPTI
-1282 TDVKVKGSTITVTY
+1282 TSVKVKGSTVTVTY
-1296 NKVSNAAGY
+1296 TESENATGY
-1305 DVVLGTSSKNDN
+1305 DVVLGTSVKKVN
-1317 GELRPYR
+1317 GERRPVE
-1324 YGDHKILNISKN
+1324 YGKLVK
-1336 KVTVQ
+1336 
-1341 FKNVPKKN
+1341 KNVEEGT
-1349 WVVGMRSFTKDPDT
+1349 VEVTFTNVPAGT
-1363 NKKVFSR
+1363 YYAGLHAYNRTSANASKVFSK
-1370 WSNLMPAKVK
+1370 WSNHKTARVK

>member
-1 MNLYTTQRG
+1 
-10 TIIMTKIKNT
+10 MTKIKNT

-51 DGTDATAF
+51 DGTDVTTF
-59 TSEAEA
+59 TSEADA

-112 KVSANAEACINV
+112 KVSANAEACISV

-153 DIKNSGLLDGTV
+153 DIKKSGLLDGTV
-165 VDWKGINPNDYIGKK
+165 VDWKGINPNDYIGKT

-236 TLANGATIVST
+236 TLANGATIAST

-289 GTVTITTKVPTST
+289 GTVTITTKVPTSA

-356 LKVDQATNANEGGSA
+356 LTVDQATNANEGGSA

-383 GTLTINKKL
+383 GTLTINKNL
-392 VINKADLTMNGT
+392 VINKVDLTTNGT

-436 KAGKTL
+436 KASKTL

-482 AINTYTLKE
+482 AINAYTLKE

-638 AKENFEFTIKKRA
+638 AKESFEFTIKKRA

-694 KITNVVKNG
+694 KITKIVKNG

-710 VGMDGNYTGTR
+710 VGMDGNYEGTR
-721 IETVSVTAK
+721 TETVSVAAK

-744 YTGAEITI
+744 YTGSEITV

-821 YRGTEGDTP
+821 YRGTTGDTP
-830 VIPDQP
+830 VIPDQA
-836 YSYDK
+836 YSYAK
-841 VTSNKGYTFD
+841 VTSDKGYTFD
-851 FADSATV
+851 FADTPTA
-858 GKLTVIDKNG
+858 GKLTVIDKDG
-868 NIVPQSKYTVSYKDN
+868 KVIPTSKYTVSYKDN

-896 AGYTLNA
+896 AGYSLNA

-908 IVPAKLSA
+908 IVPAKLSTLVDSSA
-916 LINSNSTFTIES
+916 TFAVET
-928 KDYYYTGD
+928 KDYYYTGE

-949 TSYKLVKDT
+949 SYKLVKDT

-965 DNVNAGLN
+965 DNVNAG
-973 TGKVTL
+973 TDSAKVTL
-979 VGLGNYAGVET
+979 VGLGNYAGIET
-990 ESDISTKLTKNFS
+990 ETDINTKLTQKFE
-1003 INKTTI
+1003 IKKTAI

-1020 YIGGLPVTPDV
+1020 YLGGLPVTPDV
-1031 TITNQYSG
+1031 TITNQNSG

-1049 VEIKDGGTAVGQV
+1049 VEIKEGGTAVGQV

-1071 AKKNYTLVDS
+1071 AKKNYTLVGS

-1093 AKSLADV
+1093 AKNLADV
-1100 AVDAIADQ
+1100 TVNAIEDQ
-1108 VATGEQIKPAITVM
+1108 IATGEQIKPAITVM
-1122 NGSVKLVEGKDYEVT
+1122 NGSVKLVEGTDYEVT
-1137 YGDNKEVGEGTV
+1137 YGDNKEAGEGTV
-1149 TIKALSSNKNYTGSQ
+1149 TIKALTSSKNYTGSQ
-1164 TVKFNIVKDA
+1164 TVKFNIVEKA
-1174 PVVGKTEISS
+1174 AEVGQAMIAD
-1184 VKVVG
+1184 VKVSG
-1189 NKATVILSGDAEGA
+1189 NTVTPILSGDVDGA
-1203 SGYDYV
+1203 VGYDYV
-1209 ISTDKDCT
+1209 LATEENTTDGRID
-1217 TSKDY
+1217 
-1222 DAISKNQ
+1222 ISKN
-1229 VQTSTAFKY
+1229 VLSTHTNFYY
-1238 VQKGTYYAYCHA
+1238 VPEGTYYVYCHA
-1250 WTRDKNGKKVFGEWS
+1250 WKRGEDGKKVFGEWS
-1265 EGYEFKV
+1265 NIKEVKV
-1272 KATTPAAPVI
+1272 EATTPSTPTI
-1282 TDVKVKGSTITVTY
+1282 TSVKVKGSTVTVTY
-1296 NKVSNAAGY
+1296 TESENATGY
-1305 DVVLGTSSKNDN
+1305 DVVLGTSVKKVN
-1317 GELRPYR
+1317 GERRPVE
-1324 YGDHKILNISKN
+1324 YGKLVK
-1336 KVTVQ
+1336 
-1341 FKNVPKKN
+1341 KNVEEGT
-1349 WVVGMRSFTKDPDT
+1349 VEVTFTNVPSGT
-1363 NKKVFSR
+1363 YYAGLHAYNRTSANASKVFSK
-1370 WSNLMPAKVK
+1370 WSNHKTVRVK

>member
-1 MNLYTTQRG
+1 
-10 TIIMTKIKNT
+10 MTKIKNT

-51 DGTDATAF
+51 DGTDVTTF
-59 TSEAEA
+59 TSEADA

-75 VDNAQDVDSTPTIS
+75 VDNAQDVDSIPTIS

-153 DIKNSGLLDGTV
+153 DIKKSGLLDGTV
-165 VDWKGINPNDYIGKK
+165 VDWKGINPNDYIGKT

-236 TLANGATIVST
+236 TLANGATIAST

-289 GTVTITTKVPTST
+289 GTVTITTKVPTSA

-356 LKVDQATNANEGGSA
+356 LTVDQATNANEGDSA

-383 GTLTINKKL
+383 GTLTINKNL
-392 VINKADLTMNGT
+392 VINKVDLTTNGT

-436 KAGKTL
+436 KASKTL

-482 AINTYTLKE
+482 AINAYTLKE

-638 AKENFEFTIKKRA
+638 AKESFEFTIKKRA

-694 KITNVVKNG
+694 KITKIVKNG

-710 VGMDGNYTGTR
+710 VGMDGNYEGTR
-721 IETVSVTAK
+721 TETVSVAAK

-744 YTGAEITI
+744 YTGSEITV

-821 YRGTEGDTP
+821 YRGTTGDTP
-830 VIPDQP
+830 VIPDQA
-836 YSYDK
+836 YSYAK
-841 VTSNKGYTFD
+841 VTSDKGYTFD
-851 FADSATV
+851 FADTPTA
-858 GKLTVIDKNG
+858 GKLTVIDKDG
-868 NIVPQSKYTVSYKDN
+868 KVIPTSKYTVSYKDN

-896 AGYTLNA
+896 AGYSLNA

-908 IVPAKLSA
+908 IVPAKLSTLVDSSA
-916 LINSNSTFTIES
+916 TFAVET
-928 KDYYYTGD
+928 KDYYYTGE

-949 TSYKLVKDT
+949 SYKLVKDT

-965 DNVNAGLN
+965 DNVNAG
-973 TGKVTL
+973 TDSAKVTL
-979 VGLGNYAGVET
+979 VGLGNYAGIET
-990 ESDISTKLTKNFS
+990 ETDINTKLTQKFE
-1003 INKTTI
+1003 IKKTAI

-1020 YIGGLPVTPDV
+1020 YLGGLPVTPDV
-1031 TITNQYSG
+1031 TITNQNSG

-1049 VEIKDGGTAVGQV
+1049 VEIKEGGTAVGQV

-1071 AKKNYTLVDS
+1071 AKKNYTLVGS

-1093 AKSLADV
+1093 AKNLADV
-1100 AVDAIADQ
+1100 TVNAIEDQ
-1108 VATGEQIKPAITVM
+1108 IATGEQIKPAITVM
-1122 NGSVKLVEGKDYEVT
+1122 NGSVKLVEGTDYEVT
-1137 YGDNKEVGEGTV
+1137 YGDNKEAGEGTV
-1149 TIKALSSNKNYTGSQ
+1149 TIKALTSSKNYTGSQ
-1164 TVKFNIVKDA
+1164 TVKFNIVEKA
-1174 PVVGKTEISS
+1174 AEVGQAMIAD
-1184 VKVVG
+1184 VKVSG
-1189 NKATVILSGDAEGA
+1189 NTVTPILSGDVDGA
-1203 SGYDYV
+1203 VGYDYV
-1209 ISTDKDCT
+1209 LATEENTTDGRID
-1217 TSKDY
+1217 
-1222 DAISKNQ
+1222 ISKNIL
-1229 VQTSTAFKY
+1229 STHTNFYY
-1238 VQKGTYYAYCHA
+1238 VPEGTYYVYCHA
-1250 WTRDKNGKKVFGEWS
+1250 WKRGEDGKKVFGEWS
-1265 EGYEFKV
+1265 NIKEVKV
-1272 KATTPAAPVI
+1272 EATTPSTPTI
-1282 TDVKVKGSTITVTY
+1282 TSVKVKGSTVTVTY
-1296 NKVSNAAGY
+1296 TESENATGY
-1305 DVVLGTSSKNDN
+1305 DVVLGTSVKKVN
-1317 GELRPYR
+1317 GERRPVE
-1324 YGDHKILNISKN
+1324 YGKLVK
-1336 KVTVQ
+1336 
-1341 FKNVPKKN
+1341 KNVEEGT
-1349 WVVGMRSFTKDPDT
+1349 VEVTFTNVPAGT
-1363 NKKVFSR
+1363 YYAGLHAYNRTSANASKVFSK
-1370 WSNLMPAKVK
+1370 WSNHKTARVK

>member
-1 MNLYTTQRG
+1 
-10 TIIMTKIKNT
+10 MTKIKNT

-51 DGTDATAF
+51 DGTDVTTF
-59 TSEAEA
+59 TSEADA

-112 KVSANAEACINV
+112 KVSVNAEACINV

-139 LNETVK
+139 LNEIVK

-153 DIKNSGLLDGTV
+153 DIKKSGLLDGTV
-165 VDWKGINPNDYIGKK
+165 VDWKGINPNDYIGKT

-236 TLANGATIVST
+236 TLANGATIAST

-289 GTVTITTKVPTST
+289 GTVTITTKVPTSA

-356 LKVDQATNANEGGSA
+356 LTVDQATNANEGGSA

-383 GTLTINKKL
+383 GTLTINKNL
-392 VINKADLTMNGT
+392 VINKVDLTTNGT

-436 KAGKTL
+436 KASKTL

-482 AINTYTLKE
+482 AINAYTLKE

-638 AKENFEFTIKKRA
+638 AKESFEFTIKKRA

-694 KITNVVKNG
+694 KITKIVKNG

-710 VGMDGNYTGTR
+710 VGMDGNYEGTR
-721 IETVSVTAK
+721 TETVSVAAK

-744 YTGAEITI
+744 YTGSEITV

-821 YRGTEGDTP
+821 YRGTTGDTP
-830 VIPDQP
+830 VIPDQA
-836 YSYDK
+836 YSYAK
-841 VTSNKGYTFD
+841 VTSDKGYTFD
-851 FADSATV
+851 FADTPTA
-858 GKLTVIDKNG
+858 GKLTVIDKDG
-868 NIVPQSKYTVSYKDN
+868 KVIPTSKYTVSYKDN

-896 AGYTLNA
+896 AGYSLNA

-908 IVPAKLSA
+908 IVPAKLSTLVDSSA
-916 LINSNSTFTIES
+916 TFAVET
-928 KDYYYTGD
+928 KDYYYTGE

-949 TSYKLVKDT
+949 SYKLVKDT

-965 DNVNAGLN
+965 DNVNAG
-973 TGKVTL
+973 TDSAKVTL
-979 VGLGNYAGVET
+979 VGLGNYAGIET
-990 ESDISTKLTKNFS
+990 ETDINTKLTQKFE
-1003 INKTTI
+1003 IKKTAI

-1020 YIGGLPVTPDV
+1020 YLGGLPVTPDV
-1031 TITNQYSG
+1031 TITNQNSG

-1049 VEIKDGGTAVGQV
+1049 VEIKEGGTAVGQV

-1071 AKKNYTLVDS
+1071 AKKNYTLVGS

-1093 AKSLADV
+1093 AKNLADV
-1100 AVDAIADQ
+1100 TVNAIEDQ
-1108 VATGEQIKPAITVM
+1108 IATGEQIKPAITVM
-1122 NGSVKLVEGKDYEVT
+1122 NGSVKLVEGTDYEVT
-1137 YGDNKEVGEGTV
+1137 YGDNKEAGEGTV
-1149 TIKALSSNKNYTGSQ
+1149 TIKALTSSKNYTGSQ
-1164 TVKFNIVKDA
+1164 TVKFNIVEKA
-1174 PVVGKTEISS
+1174 AEVGQAMIAD
-1184 VKVVG
+1184 VKVSG
-1189 NKATVILSGDAEGA
+1189 NTVTPILSGDVDGA
-1203 SGYDYV
+1203 VGYDYV
-1209 ISTDKDCT
+1209 LATEENTTDGRID
-1217 TSKDY
+1217 
-1222 DAISKNQ
+1222 ISKN
-1229 VQTSTAFKY
+1229 VLSTHTNFYY
-1238 VQKGTYYAYCHA
+1238 VPEGTYYVYCHA
-1250 WTRDKNGKKVFGEWS
+1250 WKRGEDGKKVFGEWS
-1265 EGYEFKV
+1265 NIKEVKV
-1272 KATTPAAPVI
+1272 EATTPSTPTI
-1282 TDVKVKGSTITVTY
+1282 TSVKVKGSTVTVTY
-1296 NKVSNAAGY
+1296 TESENATGY
-1305 DVVLGTSSKNDN
+1305 DVVLGTSVKKVN
-1317 GELRPYR
+1317 GERRPVE
-1324 YGDHKILNISKN
+1324 YGKLVK
-1336 KVTVQ
+1336 
-1341 FKNVPKKN
+1341 KNVEEGT
-1349 WVVGMRSFTKDPDT
+1349 VEVTFTNVPAGT
-1363 NKKVFSR
+1363 YYAGLHAYNRTSANASKVFSK
-1370 WSNLMPAKVK
+1370 WSNHKTARVK

>member
-1 MNLYTTQRG
+1 
-10 TIIMTKIKNT
+10 MTKIKNT

-51 DGTDATAF
+51 DGTDVTTF
-59 TSEAEA
+59 TSEADA

-153 DIKNSGLLDGTV
+153 DIKKSGLLDGTV
-165 VDWKGINPNDYIGKK
+165 VDWKGINPNDYIGKT

-189 GTGAWTVK
+189 ETGAWTVK

-236 TLANGATIVST
+236 TLANGATIAST

-289 GTVTITTKVPTST
+289 GTVTITTKVPTSA

-356 LKVDQATNANEGGSA
+356 LTVDQATNANEGGSA

-383 GTLTINKKL
+383 GTLTINKNL
-392 VINKADLTMNGT
+392 VINKVDLTTNGT

-436 KAGKTL
+436 KASKTL

-482 AINTYTLKE
+482 AINAYTLKE

-638 AKENFEFTIKKRA
+638 AKESFEFTIKKRA

-694 KITNVVKNG
+694 KITKIVKNG

-710 VGMDGNYTGTR
+710 VGMDGNYEGTR
-721 IETVSVTAK
+721 TETVSVAAK

-744 YTGAEITI
+744 YTGSEITV

-821 YRGTEGDTP
+821 YRGTTGDTP
-830 VIPDQP
+830 VIPDQA
-836 YSYDK
+836 YSYAK
-841 VTSNKGYTFD
+841 VTSDKGYTFD
-851 FADSATV
+851 FADTPTA
-858 GKLTVIDKNG
+858 GKLTVIDKDG
-868 NIVPQSKYTVSYKDN
+868 KVIPTSKYTVSYKDN

-896 AGYTLNA
+896 AGYSLNA

-908 IVPAKLSA
+908 IVPAKLSTLVDSSA
-916 LINSNSTFTIES
+916 TFAVET
-928 KDYYYTGD
+928 KDYYYTGE

-949 TSYKLVKDT
+949 SYKLVKDT

-965 DNVNAGLN
+965 DNVNAG
-973 TGKVTL
+973 TDSAKVTL
-979 VGLGNYAGVET
+979 VGLGNYAGIET
-990 ESDISTKLTKNFS
+990 ETDINTKLTQKFE
-1003 INKTTI
+1003 IKKTAI

-1020 YIGGLPVTPDV
+1020 YLGGLPVTPDV
-1031 TITNQYSG
+1031 TITNQNSG

-1049 VEIKDGGTAVGQV
+1049 VEIKEGGTAVGQV

-1071 AKKNYTLVDS
+1071 AKKNYTLVGS

-1093 AKSLADV
+1093 AKNLADV
-1100 AVDAIADQ
+1100 TVNAIEDQ
-1108 VATGEQIKPAITVM
+1108 IATGEQIKPAITVM
-1122 NGSVKLVEGKDYEVT
+1122 NGSVKLVEGTDYEVT
-1137 YGDNKEVGEGTV
+1137 YGDNKEAGEGTV
-1149 TIKALSSNKNYTGSQ
+1149 TIKALTSSKNYTGSQ
-1164 TVKFNIVKDA
+1164 TVKFNIVEKA
-1174 PVVGKTEISS
+1174 AEVGQAMIAD
-1184 VKVVG
+1184 VKVSG
-1189 NKATVILSGDAEGA
+1189 NTVTPILSGDVDGA
-1203 SGYDYV
+1203 VGYDYV
-1209 ISTDKDCT
+1209 LATEENTTDGRID
-1217 TSKDY
+1217 
-1222 DAISKNQ
+1222 ISKN
-1229 VQTSTAFKY
+1229 VLSTHTNFYY
-1238 VQKGTYYAYCHA
+1238 VPEGTYYVYCHA
-1250 WTRDKNGKKVFGEWS
+1250 WKRGEDGKKVFGEWS
-1265 EGYEFKV
+1265 NIKEVKV
-1272 KATTPAAPVI
+1272 EATTPSTPTI
-1282 TDVKVKGSTITVTY
+1282 TSVKVKGSTVTVTY
-1296 NKVSNAAGY
+1296 TESENATGY
-1305 DVVLGTSSKNDN
+1305 DVVLGTSVKKVN
-1317 GELRPYR
+1317 GERRPVE
-1324 YGDHKILNISKN
+1324 YGKLVK
-1336 KVTVQ
+1336 
-1341 FKNVPKKN
+1341 KNVEEGT
-1349 WVVGMRSFTKDPDT
+1349 VEVTFTNVPAGT
-1363 NKKVFSR
+1363 YYAGLHAYNRTSANASKVFSK
-1370 WSNLMPAKVK
+1370 WSNHKTVRVK

>member
-1 MNLYTTQRG
+1 
-10 TIIMTKIKNT
+10 MTKIKNT

-51 DGTDATAF
+51 DGTDVTTF
-59 TSEAEA
+59 TSEADA

-153 DIKNSGLLDGTV
+153 DIKKSGLLDGTV
-165 VDWKGINPNDYIGKK
+165 VDWKGINPNDYIGKT

-236 TLANGATIVST
+236 TLANGATIAST

-289 GTVTITTKVPTST
+289 GTVTITTKVPTSA

-356 LKVDQATNANEGGSA
+356 LTVDQATNANEGGSA

-392 VINKADLTMNGT
+392 VINKVDLTTNGT

-436 KAGKTL
+436 KASKTL

-482 AINTYTLKE
+482 AINAYTLKE

-638 AKENFEFTIKKRA
+638 AKESFEFTIKKRA

-694 KITNVVKNG
+694 KITKIVKNG

-710 VGMDGNYTGTR
+710 VGMDGNYEGTR
-721 IETVSVTAK
+721 TETVSVAAK

-744 YTGAEITI
+744 YTGSEITV

-821 YRGTEGDTP
+821 YRGTTGDTP
-830 VIPDQP
+830 VIPDQA
-836 YSYDK
+836 YSYAK
-841 VTSNKGYTFD
+841 VTSDKGYTFD
-851 FADSATV
+851 FADTPTA
-858 GKLTVIDKNG
+858 GKLTVIDKDG
-868 NIVPQSKYTVSYKDN
+868 KVIPTSKYTVSYKDN

-896 AGYTLNA
+896 AGYSLNA

-908 IVPAKLSA
+908 IVPAKLSTLVDSSA
-916 LINSNSTFTIES
+916 TFAVET
-928 KDYYYTGD
+928 KDYYYTGE

-949 TSYKLVKDT
+949 SYKLVKDT

-965 DNVNAGLN
+965 DNVNAG
-973 TGKVTL
+973 TDSAKVTL
-979 VGLGNYAGVET
+979 VGLGNYAGIET
-990 ESDISTKLTKNFS
+990 ETDINTKLTQKFE
-1003 INKTTI
+1003 IKKTAI

-1020 YIGGLPVTPDV
+1020 YLGGLPVTPDV
-1031 TITNQYSG
+1031 TITNQNSG

-1049 VEIKDGGTAVGQV
+1049 VEIKEGGTAVGQV

-1071 AKKNYTLVDS
+1071 AKKNYTLVGS

-1093 AKSLADV
+1093 AKNLADV
-1100 AVDAIADQ
+1100 TVNAIEDQ
-1108 VATGEQIKPAITVM
+1108 IATGEQIKPAITVM
-1122 NGSVKLVEGKDYEVT
+1122 NGSVKLVEGTDYEVT
-1137 YGDNKEVGEGTV
+1137 YGDNKEAGEGTV
-1149 TIKALSSNKNYTGSQ
+1149 TIKALTSSKNYTGSQ
-1164 TVKFNIVKDA
+1164 TVKFNIVEKA
-1174 PVVGKTEISS
+1174 AEVGQAMIAD
-1184 VKVVG
+1184 VKVSG
-1189 NKATVILSGDAEGA
+1189 NTVTPILSGDVDGA
-1203 SGYDYV
+1203 VGYDYV
-1209 ISTDKDCT
+1209 LATEENTTDGRID
-1217 TSKDY
+1217 
-1222 DAISKNQ
+1222 ISKN
-1229 VQTSTAFKY
+1229 VLSTHTNFYY
-1238 VQKGTYYAYCHA
+1238 VPEGTYYVYCHA
-1250 WTRDKNGKKVFGEWS
+1250 WKRGEDGKKVFGEWS
-1265 EGYEFKV
+1265 NIKEVKV
-1272 KATTPAAPVI
+1272 EATTPSTPTI
-1282 TDVKVKGSTITVTY
+1282 TSVKVKGSTVTVTY
-1296 NKVSNAAGY
+1296 TESENATGY
-1305 DVVLGTSSKNDN
+1305 DVVLGTSVKKVN
-1317 GELRPYR
+1317 GERRPVE
-1324 YGDHKILNISKN
+1324 YGKLVK
-1336 KVTVQ
+1336 
-1341 FKNVPKKN
+1341 KNVEEGT
-1349 WVVGMRSFTKDPDT
+1349 VEVTFTNVPSGT
-1363 NKKVFSR
+1363 YYAGLHAYNRTSANASKVFSK
-1370 WSNLMPAKVK
+1370 WSNHKTVRVK

>member
-1 MNLYTTQRG
+1 
-10 TIIMTKIKNT
+10 
-20 KKGMAKKTLSMS
+20 
-32 LVVAMLATSNVPVW
+32 
-46 AAEFS
+46 
-51 DGTDATAF
+51 
-59 TSEAEA
+59 
-65 PVVDDTTDAI
+65 
-75 VDNAQDVDSTPTIS
+75 
-89 INGVTENK
+89 
-97 ISANAAKTMSIATNW
+97 MSIATNW

-153 DIKNSGLLDGTV
+153 DIKKSGLLDGTV
-165 VDWKGINPNDYIGKK
+165 VDWKGINPNDYIGKT

-236 TLANGATIVST
+236 TLANGATIAST

-289 GTVTITTKVPTST
+289 GTVTITTKVPTSA

-356 LKVDQATNANEGGSA
+356 LTVDQATNANEGGSA

-383 GTLTINKKL
+383 GTLTINKNL
-392 VINKADLTMNGT
+392 VINKVDLTTNGT

-436 KAGKTL
+436 KASKTL

-482 AINTYTLKE
+482 AINAYTLKE

-638 AKENFEFTIKKRA
+638 AKESFEFTIKKRA

-694 KITNVVKNG
+694 KITKIVKNG
-703 KNITLTI
+703 K
-710 VGMDGNYTGTR
+710 
-721 IETVSVTAK
+721 
-730 DINTLTLPKIDAQK
+730 
-744 YTGAEITI
+744 
-752 VSGKVGDSK
+752 
-761 FEIKD
+761 
-766 GNYTLELNKDYKIVN
+766 
-781 YENNKNVGTAT
+781 
-792 INIVGTGA
+792 
-800 YTGKASISFP
+800 IS
-810 IVAAELNGSIV
+810 
-821 YRGTEGDTP
+821 
-830 VIPDQP
+830 
-836 YSYDK
+836 
-841 VTSNKGYTFD
+841 
-851 FADSATV
+851 
-858 GKLTVIDKNG
+858 
-868 NIVPQSKYTVSYKDN
+868 
-883 TAAGTATITVEGK
+883 
-896 AGYTLNA
+896 
-903 VNTFK
+903 
-908 IVPAKLSA
+908 
-916 LINSNSTFTIES
+916 
-928 KDYYYTGD
+928 
-936 AIEPSVDVVLKDG
+936 
-949 TSYKLVKDT
+949 
-958 DYKLTYS
+958 
-965 DNVNAGLN
+965 
-973 TGKVTL
+973 
-979 VGLGNYAGVET
+979 
-990 ESDISTKLTKNFS
+990 
-1003 INKTTI
+1003 
-1009 RATDIV
+1009 
-1015 AKDVA
+1015 
-1020 YIGGLPVTPDV
+1020 
-1031 TITNQYSG
+1031 
-1039 KALVEGTDYT
+1039 
-1049 VEIKDGGTAVGQV
+1049 
-1062 KAVIKLSDA
+1062 
-1071 AKKNYTLVDS
+1071 
-1081 TNGEYNITFNVT
+1081 
-1093 AKSLADV
+1093 
-1100 AVDAIADQ
+1100 
-1108 VATGEQIKPAITVM
+1108 
-1122 NGSVKLVEGKDYEVT
+1122 
-1137 YGDNKEVGEGTV
+1137 
-1149 TIKALSSNKNYTGSQ
+1149 
-1164 TVKFNIVKDA
+1164 
-1174 PVVGKTEISS
+1174 
-1184 VKVVG
+1184 
-1189 NKATVILSGDAEGA
+1189 
-1203 SGYDYV
+1203 
-1209 ISTDKDCT
+1209 
-1217 TSKDY
+1217 
-1222 DAISKNQ
+1222 
-1229 VQTSTAFKY
+1229 
-1238 VQKGTYYAYCHA
+1238 H
-1250 WTRDKNGKKVFGEWS
+1250 
-1265 EGYEFKV
+1265 
-1272 KATTPAAPVI
+1272 
-1282 TDVKVKGSTITVTY
+1282 
-1296 NKVSNAAGY
+1296 
-1305 DVVLGTSSKNDN
+1305 
-1317 GELRPYR
+1317 
-1324 YGDHKILNISKN
+1324 
-1336 KVTVQ
+1336 
-1341 FKNVPKKN
+1341 
-1349 WVVGMRSFTKDPDT
+1349 
-1363 NKKVFSR
+1363 
-1370 WSNLMPAKVK
+1370 

>member
-1 MNLYTTQRG
+1 
-10 TIIMTKIKNT
+10 MTKIKNT

-51 DGTDATAF
+51 DGTDVTTF
-59 TSEAEA
+59 TSEADA

-133 SVNVGD
+133 SVNVDD

-153 DIKNSGLLDGTV
+153 DIKKSGLLDGTV
-165 VDWKGINPNDYIGKK
+165 VDWKGINPNDYIGKT

-236 TLANGATIVST
+236 TLANGATIAST

-289 GTVTITTKVPTST
+289 GTVTITTKVPTSA

-356 LKVDQATNANEGGSA
+356 LTVDQATNANEGGSA

-383 GTLTINKKL
+383 GTLTINKNL
-392 VINKADLTMNGT
+392 VINKVDLTTNGT

-436 KAGKTL
+436 KASKTL

-482 AINTYTLKE
+482 AINAYTLKE

-638 AKENFEFTIKKRA
+638 AKESFEFTIKKRA

-694 KITNVVKNG
+694 KITKIVKNG

-710 VGMDGNYTGTR
+710 VGMDGNYEGTR
-721 IETVSVTAK
+721 TETVSVAAK

-744 YTGAEITI
+744 YTGSEITV

-821 YRGTEGDTP
+821 YRGTTGDTP
-830 VIPDQP
+830 VIPDQA
-836 YSYDK
+836 YSYAK
-841 VTSNKGYTFD
+841 VTSDKGYTFD
-851 FADSATV
+851 FADTPTA
-858 GKLTVIDKNG
+858 GKLTVIDKDG
-868 NIVPQSKYTVSYKDN
+868 KVIPTSKYTVSYKDN

-896 AGYTLNA
+896 AGYSLNA

-908 IVPAKLSA
+908 IVPAKLSTLVDSSA
-916 LINSNSTFTIES
+916 TFAVET
-928 KDYYYTGD
+928 KDYYYTGE

-949 TSYKLVKDT
+949 SYKLVKDT

-965 DNVNAGLN
+965 DNVNAG
-973 TGKVTL
+973 TDSAKVTL
-979 VGLGNYAGVET
+979 VGLGNYAGIET
-990 ESDISTKLTKNFS
+990 ETDINTKLTQKFE
-1003 INKTTI
+1003 IKKTAI

-1020 YIGGLPVTPDV
+1020 YLGGLPVTPDV
-1031 TITNQYSG
+1031 TITNQNSG

-1049 VEIKDGGTAVGQV
+1049 VEIKEGGTAVGQV

-1071 AKKNYTLVDS
+1071 AKKNYTLVGS

-1093 AKSLADV
+1093 AKNLADV
-1100 AVDAIADQ
+1100 TVNAIEDQ
-1108 VATGEQIKPAITVM
+1108 IATGEQIKPAITVM
-1122 NGSVKLVEGKDYEVT
+1122 NGSVKLVEGTDYEVT
-1137 YGDNKEVGEGTV
+1137 YGDNKEAGEGTV
-1149 TIKALSSNKNYTGSQ
+1149 TIKALTSSKNYTGSQ
-1164 TVKFNIVKDA
+1164 TVKFNIVEKA
-1174 PVVGKTEISS
+1174 AEVGQAMIAD
-1184 VKVVG
+1184 VKVSG
-1189 NKATVILSGDAEGA
+1189 NTVTPILSGDVDGA
-1203 SGYDYV
+1203 VGYDYV
-1209 ISTDKDCT
+1209 LATEENTTDGRID
-1217 TSKDY
+1217 
-1222 DAISKNQ
+1222 ISKNIL
-1229 VQTSTAFKY
+1229 STHTNFYY
-1238 VQKGTYYAYCHA
+1238 VPEGTYYVYCHA
-1250 WTRDKNGKKVFGEWS
+1250 WKRGEDGKKVFGEWS
-1265 EGYEFKV
+1265 NIKEVKV
-1272 KATTPAAPVI
+1272 EATTPSTPTI
-1282 TDVKVKGSTITVTY
+1282 TSVKVKGSTVTVTY
-1296 NKVSNAAGY
+1296 TESENATGY
-1305 DVVLGTSSKNDN
+1305 DVVLGTSVKKVN
-1317 GELRPYR
+1317 GERRPVE
-1324 YGDHKILNISKN
+1324 YGKLVK
-1336 KVTVQ
+1336 
-1341 FKNVPKKN
+1341 KNVEEGT
-1349 WVVGMRSFTKDPDT
+1349 VEVTFTNVPSGT
-1363 NKKVFSR
+1363 YYAGLHAYNRTSANASKVFSK
-1370 WSNLMPAKVK
+1370 WSNHKTVRVK

>member
-1 MNLYTTQRG
+1 
-10 TIIMTKIKNT
+10 MTKIKNT

-51 DGTDATAF
+51 DGTDVTTF
-59 TSEAEA
+59 TSEADA

-153 DIKNSGLLDGTV
+153 DIKKCGLLDGTV
-165 VDWKGINPNDYIGKK
+165 VDWKGINPNDYIGKT

-189 GTGAWTVK
+189 GTGTGAWKVK

-236 TLANGATIVST
+236 TLANGATIAST

-289 GTVTITTKVPTST
+289 GTVTITTKVPTSA

-356 LKVDQATNANEGGSA
+356 LTVDQATNANEGGSA

-383 GTLTINKKL
+383 GTLTINKNL
-392 VINKADLTMNGT
+392 VINKVDLTTNGT

-436 KAGKTL
+436 KASKTL

-482 AINTYTLKE
+482 AINAYTLKE

-638 AKENFEFTIKKRA
+638 AKESFEFTIKKRA

-694 KITNVVKNG
+694 KITKIVKNG

-710 VGMDGNYTGTR
+710 VGMDGNYEGTR
-721 IETVSVTAK
+721 TETVSVAAK

-744 YTGAEITI
+744 YTGSEITV

-821 YRGTEGDTP
+821 YRGTTGDTP
-830 VIPDQP
+830 VIPDQA
-836 YSYDK
+836 YSYAK
-841 VTSNKGYTFD
+841 VTSDKGYTFD
-851 FADSATV
+851 FADTPTA
-858 GKLTVIDKNG
+858 GKLTVIDKDG
-868 NIVPQSKYTVSYKDN
+868 KVIPTSKYTVSYKDN

-896 AGYTLNA
+896 AGYSLNA

-908 IVPAKLSA
+908 IVPAKLST
-916 LINSNSTFTIES
+916 LVNSSATFAVET
-928 KDYYYTGD
+928 KAYYYTGE

-949 TSYKLVKDT
+949 SYKLVKDT

-965 DNVNAGLN
+965 DNVNAG
-973 TGKVTL
+973 TDSAKVTL
-979 VGLGNYAGVET
+979 VGLGNYAGIET
-990 ESDISTKLTKNFS
+990 ETDINTKLTQKFE
-1003 INKTTI
+1003 IKKTAI

-1020 YIGGLPVTPDV
+1020 YLGGLPVTPDV
-1031 TITNQYSG
+1031 TITNQNSG

-1049 VEIKDGGTAVGQV
+1049 VEIKEGGTAVGQV

-1071 AKKNYTLVDS
+1071 AKKNYTLVGS

-1093 AKSLADV
+1093 AKNLADV
-1100 AVDAIADQ
+1100 TVNAIEDQ
-1108 VATGEQIKPAITVM
+1108 IATGEQIKPAITVM
-1122 NGSVKLVEGKDYEVT
+1122 NGSVKLVEGTDYEVT
-1137 YGDNKEVGEGTV
+1137 YGDNKEAGEGTV
-1149 TIKALSSNKNYTGSQ
+1149 TIKALTSSKNYTGSQ
-1164 TVKFNIVKDA
+1164 TVKFNIVEKA
-1174 PVVGKTEISS
+1174 AEVGQAMIAD
-1184 VKVVG
+1184 VKVSG
-1189 NKATVILSGDAEGA
+1189 NTVTPILSGDVDGA
-1203 SGYDYV
+1203 VGYDYV
-1209 ISTDKDCT
+1209 LATEENTTDGRID
-1217 TSKDY
+1217 
-1222 DAISKNQ
+1222 ISKN
-1229 VQTSTAFKY
+1229 VLSTHTNFYY
-1238 VQKGTYYAYCHA
+1238 VPEGTYYVYCHA
-1250 WTRDKNGKKVFGEWS
+1250 WKRGEDGKKVFGEWS
-1265 EGYEFKV
+1265 NIKEVKV
-1272 KATTPAAPVI
+1272 EATTPSTPTI
-1282 TDVKVKGSTITVTY
+1282 TSVKVKGSTVTVTY
-1296 NKVSNAAGY
+1296 TESENATGY
-1305 DVVLGTSSKNDN
+1305 DVVLGTSVKKVN
-1317 GELRPYR
+1317 GERRPVE
-1324 YGDHKILNISKN
+1324 YGKLVK
-1336 KVTVQ
+1336 
-1341 FKNVPKKN
+1341 KNVEEGT
-1349 WVVGMRSFTKDPDT
+1349 VEVTFTNVPSGT
-1363 NKKVFSR
+1363 YYAGLHAYNRTSANASKVFSK
-1370 WSNLMPAKVK
+1370 WSNHKTVRVK

>member
-1 MNLYTTQRG
+1 
-10 TIIMTKIKNT
+10 MTKIKNT

-482 AINTYTLKE
+482 AINAYTLKE

-638 AKENFEFTIKKRA
+638 AKESFEFTIKKRA

-1164 TVKFNIVKDA
+1164 TVKFNIVKETPA
-1174 PVVGKTEISS
+1174 VGQAMISEVRVSGNTVTPV
-1184 VKVVG
+1184 
-1189 NKATVILSGDAEGA
+1189 LSGDVDGA
-1203 SGYDYV
+1203 VGYDYV
-1209 ISTDKDCT
+1209 IATEEDTQNGRVD
-1217 TSKDY
+1217 
-1222 DAISKNQ
+1222 ISKN
-1229 VQTSTAFKY
+1229 VLKTNTNFYY

-1250 WTRDKNGKKVFGEWS
+1250 WTRDENGKKVFGAWS
-1265 EGYEFKV
+1265 NIKKFTV
-1272 KATTPAAPVI
+1272 DATTPSKPSI
-1282 TDVKVKGSTITVTY
+1282 KSVKVKGHTVTVTFTAS
-1296 NKVSNAAGY
+1296 KDAKGY
-1305 DVVLGTSSKNDN
+1305 DVVLGEAVKKVN
-1317 GELRPYR
+1317 GENRPVE
-1324 YGDHKILNISKN
+1324 YGKLVVKNIEDG
-1336 KVTVQ
+1336 VYTAT
-1341 FKNVPKKN
+1341 FRNVPDGKYYAGVHSYNKKSN
-1349 WVVGMRSFTKDPDT
+1349 DG
-1363 NKKVFSR
+1363 KKVFSKWGYR
-1370 WSNLMPAKVK
+1370 KKAISVGKAK

>member
-1 MNLYTTQRG
+1 
-10 TIIMTKIKNT
+10 MTKIKNT

-165 VDWKGINPNDYIGKK
+165 VDWKGINPNDYIGKT

-236 TLANGATIVST
+236 TLANGVTIVST

-289 GTVTITTKVPTST
+289 GTVTIITKVPTST

-356 LKVDQATNANEGGSA
+356 LTVDQATNANEGGSA

-383 GTLTINKKL
+383 GTLTINKTL
-392 VINKADLTMNGT
+392 VINKADLTTNGT

-442 TITDDYTVDVKSAPN
+442 TITDNYTVDVKSAPN

-482 AINTYTLKE
+482 AINAYTLKE
-491 DDVDF
+491 DNVDF
-496 KAGELTNGETIFDG
+496 KAGELSNGETIFDG

-521 GSSTLKKDTD
+521 GSSNLKKDTD

-638 AKENFEFTIKKRA
+638 AKESFEFTIKKRA
-651 ISDKDVKVAVQGLTY
+651 ISDKNVKVAVQGLTY

-694 KITNVVKNG
+694 KITNIVKNG

-721 IETVSVTAK
+721 IETVSVVAK

-744 YTGAEITI
+744 YTGNDITI

-851 FADSATV
+851 FADSATL

-908 IVPAKLSA
+908 IVPAKLST
-916 LINSNSTFTIES
+916 LVNGNSTFTVET
-928 KDYYYTGD
+928 KDYYYTGN

-965 DNVNAGLN
+965 DNVNVGSDTA
-973 TGKVTL
+973 KVTL

-990 ESDISTKLTKNFS
+990 ESDINTKLTKSFS
-1003 INKTTI
+1003 IKKTTI

-1020 YIGGLPVTPDV
+1020 YLGGLPVTPDV

-1062 KAVIKLSDA
+1062 KAVVKLSDA

-1100 AVDAIADQ
+1100 TVDAIADQ
-1108 VATGEQIKPAITVM
+1108 VATGEQIKPAVTVM

-1164 TVKFNIVKDA
+1164 TVKFNIVKETPA
-1174 PVVGKTEISS
+1174 VGQAMISEVRVSGNTVTPV
-1184 VKVVG
+1184 
-1189 NKATVILSGDAEGA
+1189 LSGDVDGA
-1203 SGYDYV
+1203 VGYDYV
-1209 ISTDKDCT
+1209 IATEE
-1217 TSKDY
+1217 DY
-1222 DAISKNQ
+1222 ENGRVDISKN
-1229 VQTSTAFKY
+1229 VLKTNTNFYY
-1238 VQKGTYYAYCHA
+1238 VQEGTYYAYCHA
-1250 WTRDKNGKKVFGEWS
+1250 WKRDENGKKVFGAWS
-1265 EGYEFKV
+1265 NLKKFEV
-1272 KATTPAAPVI
+1272 TATTPSTPKI
-1282 TDVKVKGSTITVTY
+1282 TNVKVSGSTVTVTY
-1296 NKVSNAAGY
+1296 TKSKDATGY
-1305 DVVLGTSSKNDN
+1305 DVVLGSSVKSVN
-1317 GELRPYR
+1317 GEKRPVD
-1324 YGDHKILNISKN
+1324 YGTLVKKN
-1336 KVTVQ
+1336 VNGSTVTVT
-1341 FKNVPKKN
+1341 FKNVKK
-1349 WVVGMRSFTKDPDT
+1349 GTYYAGLHSFNRTSE
-1363 NKKVFSR
+1363 NGSKVFSK
-1370 WSNLMPAKVK
+1370 WSGTKTVTVK

>member
-1 MNLYTTQRG
+1 
-10 TIIMTKIKNT
+10 MTKIKNT

-51 DGTDATAF
+51 DGTDVTTF
-59 TSEAEA
+59 TSEADA

-153 DIKNSGLLDGTV
+153 DIKKSGLLDGTV
-165 VDWKGINPNDYIGKK
+165 VDWKGINPNDYIGKT

-236 TLANGATIVST
+236 TLANGATIAST

-289 GTVTITTKVPTST
+289 GTVTITTKVPTSA

-356 LKVDQATNANEGGSA
+356 LTVDQATNANEGGSA

-383 GTLTINKKL
+383 GTLTINKNL
-392 VINKADLTMNGT
+392 VINKVDLTTNGT

-436 KAGKTL
+436 KASKTL

-482 AINTYTLKE
+482 AINAYTLKE

-571 PLKALIKADFDAVD
+571 PLKALIKADFDAAD

-638 AKENFEFTIKKRA
+638 AKESFEFTIKKRA

-694 KITNVVKNG
+694 KITKIVKNG

-710 VGMDGNYTGTR
+710 VGMDGNYEGTR
-721 IETVSVTAK
+721 TETVSVAAK

-744 YTGAEITI
+744 YTGSEITV

-821 YRGTEGDTP
+821 YRGTTGDTP
-830 VIPDQP
+830 VIPDQA
-836 YSYDK
+836 YSYAK
-841 VTSNKGYTFD
+841 VTSDKGYTFD
-851 FADSATV
+851 FADTPTA
-858 GKLTVIDKNG
+858 GKLTVIDKDG
-868 NIVPQSKYTVSYKDN
+868 KVIPTSKYTVSYKDN

-896 AGYTLNA
+896 AGYSLNA

-908 IVPAKLSA
+908 IVPAKLST
-916 LINSNSTFTIES
+916 LVNSSATFAVET
-928 KDYYYTGD
+928 KDYYYTGE

-949 TSYKLVKDT
+949 SYKLVKDT

-965 DNVNAGLN
+965 DNVNAG
-973 TGKVTL
+973 TDSAKVTL
-979 VGLGNYAGVET
+979 VGLGNYAGIET
-990 ESDISTKLTKNFS
+990 ETDINTKLTQKFE
-1003 INKTTI
+1003 IKKTAI

-1020 YIGGLPVTPDV
+1020 YLGGLPVTPDV
-1031 TITNQYSG
+1031 TITNQNSG

-1049 VEIKDGGTAVGQV
+1049 VEIKEGGTAVGQV

-1071 AKKNYTLVDS
+1071 AKKNYTLVGS

-1093 AKSLADV
+1093 AKNLADV
-1100 AVDAIADQ
+1100 TVNAIEDQ
-1108 VATGEQIKPAITVM
+1108 IATGEQIKPAITVM
-1122 NGSVKLVEGKDYEVT
+1122 NGSVKLVEGTDYEVT
-1137 YGDNKEVGEGTV
+1137 YGDNKEAGEGTV
-1149 TIKALSSNKNYTGSQ
+1149 TIKALTSSKNYTGSQ
-1164 TVKFNIVKDA
+1164 TVKFNIVEKA
-1174 PVVGKTEISS
+1174 AEVGQAMIAD
-1184 VKVVG
+1184 VKVSG
-1189 NKATVILSGDAEGA
+1189 NTVTPILSGDVDGA
-1203 SGYDYV
+1203 VGYDYV
-1209 ISTDKDCT
+1209 LATEENTTDGRID
-1217 TSKDY
+1217 
-1222 DAISKNQ
+1222 ISKNIL
-1229 VQTSTAFKY
+1229 STHTNFYY
-1238 VQKGTYYAYCHA
+1238 VPEGTYYVYCHA
-1250 WTRDKNGKKVFGEWS
+1250 WKRGEDGKKVFGEWS
-1265 EGYEFKV
+1265 NIKEVKV
-1272 KATTPAAPVI
+1272 EATTPSTPTI
-1282 TDVKVKGSTITVTY
+1282 TSVKVKGSTVTVTY
-1296 NKVSNAAGY
+1296 TESENATGY
-1305 DVVLGTSSKNDN
+1305 DVVLGTSVKKVN
-1317 GELRPYR
+1317 GERRPVE
-1324 YGDHKILNISKN
+1324 YGKLVK
-1336 KVTVQ
+1336 
-1341 FKNVPKKN
+1341 KNVEEGT
-1349 WVVGMRSFTKDPDT
+1349 VEVTFTNVPSGT
-1363 NKKVFSR
+1363 YYAGLHAYNRTSANASKVFSK
-1370 WSNLMPAKVK
+1370 WSNHKTVRVK

>member
-1 MNLYTTQRG
+1 
-10 TIIMTKIKNT
+10 MTKIKNT

-51 DGTDATAF
+51 DGTDVTTF
-59 TSEAEA
+59 TSEADA

-153 DIKNSGLLDGTV
+153 DIKKSGLLDGTV
-165 VDWKGINPNDYIGKK
+165 VDWKGINPNDYIGKT

-236 TLANGATIVST
+236 TLANGATIAST

-289 GTVTITTKVPTST
+289 GTVTITTKVPTSA

-356 LKVDQATNANEGGSA
+356 LTVDQATNANEGGSA

-383 GTLTINKKL
+383 GTLTINKNL
-392 VINKADLTMNGT
+392 VINKVDLTTNGT

-436 KAGKTL
+436 KASKTL

-482 AINTYTLKE
+482 AINAYTLKE

-638 AKENFEFTIKKRA
+638 AKESFEFTIKKRA

-694 KITNVVKNG
+694 KITKIVKNG

-710 VGMDGNYTGTR
+710 VGMDGNYEGTR
-721 IETVSVTAK
+721 TETVSVAAK

-744 YTGAEITI
+744 YTGSEITV

-821 YRGTEGDTP
+821 YRGTTGDTP
-830 VIPDQP
+830 VIPDQA
-836 YSYDK
+836 YSYAK
-841 VTSNKGYTFD
+841 VTSDKGYTFD
-851 FADSATV
+851 FADTPTA
-858 GKLTVIDKNG
+858 GKLTVIDKDG
-868 NIVPQSKYTVSYKDN
+868 KVIPTSKYTVSYKDN

-896 AGYTLNA
+896 AGYSLNA

-908 IVPAKLSA
+908 IVPAKLSTLVDSSA
-916 LINSNSTFTIES
+916 TFAVET
-928 KDYYYTGD
+928 KDYYYTGE

-949 TSYKLVKDT
+949 SYKLVKDT

-965 DNVNAGLN
+965 DNVNAG
-973 TGKVTL
+973 TDSAKVTL
-979 VGLGNYAGVET
+979 VGLGNYAGIET
-990 ESDISTKLTKNFS
+990 ETEINTKLTQKFE
-1003 INKTTI
+1003 IKKTAI

-1020 YIGGLPVTPDV
+1020 YLGGLPVTPDV
-1031 TITNQYSG
+1031 TITNQNSG

-1049 VEIKDGGTAVGQV
+1049 VEIKEGGTAVGQV

-1071 AKKNYTLVDS
+1071 AKKNYTLVGS

-1093 AKSLADV
+1093 AKNLADV
-1100 AVDAIADQ
+1100 TVNAIEDQ
-1108 VATGEQIKPAITVM
+1108 IATGEQIKPAITVM
-1122 NGSVKLVEGKDYEVT
+1122 NGSVKLVEGTDYEVT
-1137 YGDNKEVGEGTV
+1137 YGDNKEAGEGTV
-1149 TIKALSSNKNYTGSQ
+1149 TIKALTSSKNYTGSQ
-1164 TVKFNIVKDA
+1164 TVKFNIVEKA
-1174 PVVGKTEISS
+1174 AEVGQAMIAD
-1184 VKVVG
+1184 VKVSG
-1189 NKATVILSGDAEGA
+1189 NTVTPILSGDVDGA
-1203 SGYDYV
+1203 VGYDYV
-1209 ISTDKDCT
+1209 LATEENTTDGRID
-1217 TSKDY
+1217 
-1222 DAISKNQ
+1222 ISKN
-1229 VQTSTAFKY
+1229 VLSTHTNFYY
-1238 VQKGTYYAYCHA
+1238 VPEGTYYVYCHA
-1250 WTRDKNGKKVFGEWS
+1250 WKRGEDGKKVFGEWS
-1265 EGYEFKV
+1265 NIKEVKV
-1272 KATTPAAPVI
+1272 EATTPSTPTI
-1282 TDVKVKGSTITVTY
+1282 TSVKVKGSTVTVTY
-1296 NKVSNAAGY
+1296 TESENATGY
-1305 DVVLGTSSKNDN
+1305 DVVLGTSVKKVN
-1317 GELRPYR
+1317 GERRPVE
-1324 YGDHKILNISKN
+1324 YGKLVK
-1336 KVTVQ
+1336 
-1341 FKNVPKKN
+1341 KNVEEGT
-1349 WVVGMRSFTKDPDT
+1349 VEVTFTNVPAGT
-1363 NKKVFSR
+1363 YYAGLHAYNRTSANASKVFSK
-1370 WSNLMPAKVK
+1370 WSNHKTARVK

>member
-1 MNLYTTQRG
+1 
-10 TIIMTKIKNT
+10 MTKIKNT

-51 DGTDATAF
+51 DGTDVTTF
-59 TSEAEA
+59 TSEADA

-133 SVNVGD
+133 SVNVDD

-153 DIKNSGLLDGTV
+153 DIKKSGLLDGTV
-165 VDWKGINPNDYIGKK
+165 VDWKGINPNDYIGKT

-236 TLANGATIVST
+236 TLANGATIAST

-289 GTVTITTKVPTST
+289 GTVTITTKVPTSA

-356 LKVDQATNANEGGSA
+356 LTVDQATNANEGGSA

-383 GTLTINKKL
+383 GTLTINKNL
-392 VINKADLTMNGT
+392 VINKVDLTTNGT

-436 KAGKTL
+436 KASKTL

-482 AINTYTLKE
+482 AINAYTLKE

-638 AKENFEFTIKKRA
+638 AKESFEFTIKKRA

-694 KITNVVKNG
+694 KITKIVKNG

-710 VGMDGNYTGTR
+710 VGMDGNYEGTR
-721 IETVSVTAK
+721 TETVSVAAK

-744 YTGAEITI
+744 YTGSEITV

-821 YRGTEGDTP
+821 YRGTTGDTP
-830 VIPDQP
+830 VIPDQA
-836 YSYDK
+836 YSYAK
-841 VTSNKGYTFD
+841 VTSDKGYTFD
-851 FADSATV
+851 FADTPTA
-858 GKLTVIDKNG
+858 GKLTVIDKDG
-868 NIVPQSKYTVSYKDN
+868 KVIPTSKYTVSYKDN

-896 AGYTLNA
+896 AGYSLNA

-908 IVPAKLSA
+908 IVPAKLSTLVDSSA
-916 LINSNSTFTIES
+916 TFAVET
-928 KDYYYTGD
+928 KDYYYTGE

-949 TSYKLVKDT
+949 SYKLVKDT

-965 DNVNAGLN
+965 DNVNAG
-973 TGKVTL
+973 TDSAKVTL
-979 VGLGNYAGVET
+979 VGLGNYAGIET
-990 ESDISTKLTKNFS
+990 ETDINTKLTQKFE
-1003 INKTTI
+1003 IKKTAI

-1020 YIGGLPVTPDV
+1020 YLGGLPVTPDV
-1031 TITNQYSG
+1031 TITNQNSG

-1049 VEIKDGGTAVGQV
+1049 VEIKEGGTAVGQV

-1071 AKKNYTLVDS
+1071 AKKNYTLVGS

-1093 AKSLADV
+1093 AKNLADV
-1100 AVDAIADQ
+1100 TVNAIEDQ
-1108 VATGEQIKPAITVM
+1108 IATGEQIKPAITVM
-1122 NGSVKLVEGKDYEVT
+1122 NGSVKLVEGTDYEVT
-1137 YGDNKEVGEGTV
+1137 YGDNKEAGEGTV
-1149 TIKALSSNKNYTGSQ
+1149 TIKALTSSKNYTGSQ
-1164 TVKFNIVKDA
+1164 TVKFNIVEKA
-1174 PVVGKTEISS
+1174 AEVGQAMIAD
-1184 VKVVG
+1184 VKVSG
-1189 NKATVILSGDAEGA
+1189 NTVTPILSGDVDGA
-1203 SGYDYV
+1203 VGYDYV
-1209 ISTDKDCT
+1209 LATEENTTDGRID
-1217 TSKDY
+1217 
-1222 DAISKNQ
+1222 ISKN
-1229 VQTSTAFKY
+1229 VLSTHTNFYY
-1238 VQKGTYYAYCHA
+1238 VPEGTYYVYCHA
-1250 WTRDKNGKKVFGEWS
+1250 WKRGEDGKKVFGEWS
-1265 EGYEFKV
+1265 NIKEVKV
-1272 KATTPAAPVI
+1272 EATTPSTPTI
-1282 TDVKVKGSTITVTY
+1282 KSVKVKGSTVTVTY
-1296 NKVSNAAGY
+1296 TASENATGY
-1305 DVVLGTSSKNDN
+1305 DVVLGTSVKKVN
-1317 GELRPYR
+1317 GERRPVE
-1324 YGDHKILNISKN
+1324 YGKLVK
-1336 KVTVQ
+1336 
-1341 FKNVPKKN
+1341 KNVEEGT
-1349 WVVGMRSFTKDPDT
+1349 VEVTFTNVPSGT
-1363 NKKVFSR
+1363 YYAGLHAYNRTSANASKVFSK
-1370 WSNLMPAKVK
+1370 WSNHKTVRVK

>member
-1 MNLYTTQRG
+1 
-10 TIIMTKIKNT
+10 MTKIKNT

-51 DGTDATAF
+51 DGTDVTTF
-59 TSEAEA
+59 TSEADA

-153 DIKNSGLLDGTV
+153 DIKKSGLLDGTV
-165 VDWKGINPNDYIGKK
+165 VDWKGINPNDYIGKT

-236 TLANGATIVST
+236 TLANGATIAST

-289 GTVTITTKVPTST
+289 GTVTITTKVPTSA

-356 LKVDQATNANEGGSA
+356 LTVDQATNANEGGST
-371 VNYVATVNTPEY
+371 VNYVAIVNTPEY
-383 GTLTINKKL
+383 GTLTINKNL
-392 VINKADLTMNGT
+392 VINKVDLTTNGT

-436 KAGKTL
+436 KASKTL

-482 AINTYTLKE
+482 AINAYTLKE

-638 AKENFEFTIKKRA
+638 AKESFEFTIKKRA

-694 KITNVVKNG
+694 KITKIVKNG

-710 VGMDGNYTGTR
+710 VGMDGNYEGTR
-721 IETVSVTAK
+721 TETVSVAAK

-744 YTGAEITI
+744 YTGSEITV

-821 YRGTEGDTP
+821 YRGTTGDTP
-830 VIPDQP
+830 VIPDQA
-836 YSYDK
+836 YSYAK
-841 VTSNKGYTFD
+841 VTSDKGYTFD
-851 FADSATV
+851 FADTPTA
-858 GKLTVIDKNG
+858 GKLTVIDKDG
-868 NIVPQSKYTVSYKDN
+868 KVIPTSKYTVSYKDN

-896 AGYTLNA
+896 AGYSLNA

-908 IVPAKLSA
+908 IVPAKLSTLVDSSA
-916 LINSNSTFTIES
+916 TFAVET
-928 KDYYYTGD
+928 KDYYYTGE

-949 TSYKLVKDT
+949 SYKLVKDT

-965 DNVNAGLN
+965 DNVNAG
-973 TGKVTL
+973 TDSAKVTL
-979 VGLGNYAGVET
+979 VGLGNYAGIET
-990 ESDISTKLTKNFS
+990 ETDINTKLTQKFE
-1003 INKTTI
+1003 IKKTAI

-1020 YIGGLPVTPDV
+1020 YLGGLPVTPDV
-1031 TITNQYSG
+1031 TITNQNSG

-1049 VEIKDGGTAVGQV
+1049 VEIKEGGTAVGQV

-1071 AKKNYTLVDS
+1071 AKKNYTLVGS

-1093 AKSLADV
+1093 AKNLADV
-1100 AVDAIADQ
+1100 TVNAIEDQ
-1108 VATGEQIKPAITVM
+1108 IATGEQIKPAITVM
-1122 NGSVKLVEGKDYEVT
+1122 NGSVKLVEGTDYEVT
-1137 YGDNKEVGEGTV
+1137 YGDNKEAGEGTV
-1149 TIKALSSNKNYTGSQ
+1149 TIKALTSSKNYTGSQ
-1164 TVKFNIVKDA
+1164 TVKFNIVEKA
-1174 PVVGKTEISS
+1174 AEVGQAMIAD
-1184 VKVVG
+1184 VKVSG
-1189 NKATVILSGDAEGA
+1189 NTVTPILSGDVDGA
-1203 SGYDYV
+1203 VGYDYV
-1209 ISTDKDCT
+1209 LATEENTTDGRID
-1217 TSKDY
+1217 
-1222 DAISKNQ
+1222 ISKN
-1229 VQTSTAFKY
+1229 VLSTHTNFYY
-1238 VQKGTYYAYCHA
+1238 VPEGTYYVYCHA
-1250 WTRDKNGKKVFGEWS
+1250 WKRGEDGKKVFGEWS
-1265 EGYEFKV
+1265 NIKEVKV
-1272 KATTPAAPVI
+1272 EATTPSTPTI
-1282 TDVKVKGSTITVTY
+1282 TSVKVKGSTVTVTY
-1296 NKVSNAAGY
+1296 TESENATGY
-1305 DVVLGTSSKNDN
+1305 DVVLGTSVKKVN
-1317 GELRPYR
+1317 GERRPVE
-1324 YGDHKILNISKN
+1324 YGKLVK
-1336 KVTVQ
+1336 
-1341 FKNVPKKN
+1341 KNVEEGT
-1349 WVVGMRSFTKDPDT
+1349 VEVTFTNVPSGT
-1363 NKKVFSR
+1363 YYAGLHAYNRTSANASKVFSK
-1370 WSNLMPAKVK
+1370 WSNHKTVRVK

>member
-1 MNLYTTQRG
+1 
-10 TIIMTKIKNT
+10 MTKIKNT

-51 DGTDATAF
+51 DGTDVTTF
-59 TSEAEA
+59 TSEADA

-145 QKFYEGYS
+145 QEFYEGYS
-153 DIKNSGLLDGTV
+153 DIKKSGLLDGTV
-165 VDWKGINPNDYIGKK
+165 VDWKGINPNDYIGKT

-236 TLANGATIVST
+236 TLANGATIAST

-289 GTVTITTKVPTST
+289 GTVTITTKVPTSA

-356 LKVDQATNANEGGSA
+356 LTVDQATNANEGGSA

-383 GTLTINKKL
+383 GTLTINKNL
-392 VINKADLTMNGT
+392 VINKVDLTTNGT

-436 KAGKTL
+436 KASKTL

-482 AINTYTLKE
+482 AINAYTLKE

-638 AKENFEFTIKKRA
+638 AKESFEFTIKKRA

-694 KITNVVKNG
+694 KITKIVKNG

-710 VGMDGNYTGTR
+710 VGMDGNYEGTR
-721 IETVSVTAK
+721 TETVSVAAK

-744 YTGAEITI
+744 YTGSEITV

-821 YRGTEGDTP
+821 YRGTTGDTP
-830 VIPDQP
+830 VIPDQA
-836 YSYDK
+836 YSYAK
-841 VTSNKGYTFD
+841 VTSDKGYTFD
-851 FADSATV
+851 FADTPTA
-858 GKLTVIDKNG
+858 GKLTVIDKDG
-868 NIVPQSKYTVSYKDN
+868 KVIPTSKYTVSYKDN

-896 AGYTLNA
+896 AGYSLNA

-908 IVPAKLSA
+908 IVPAKLSTLVDSSA
-916 LINSNSTFTIES
+916 TFAVET
-928 KDYYYTGD
+928 KDYYYTGE

-949 TSYKLVKDT
+949 SYKLVKDT

-965 DNVNAGLN
+965 DNVNAG
-973 TGKVTL
+973 TDSAKVTL
-979 VGLGNYAGVET
+979 VGLGNYAGIET
-990 ESDISTKLTKNFS
+990 ETDINTKLTQKFE
-1003 INKTTI
+1003 IKKTAI

-1020 YIGGLPVTPDV
+1020 YLGGLPVTPDV
-1031 TITNQYSG
+1031 TITNQNSG

-1049 VEIKDGGTAVGQV
+1049 VEIKEGGTAVGQV

-1071 AKKNYTLVDS
+1071 AKKNYTLVGS

-1093 AKSLADV
+1093 AKNLADV
-1100 AVDAIADQ
+1100 TVNAIEDQ
-1108 VATGEQIKPAITVM
+1108 IATGEQIKPAITVM
-1122 NGSVKLVEGKDYEVT
+1122 NGSVKLVEGTDYEVT
-1137 YGDNKEVGEGTV
+1137 YGDNKEAGEGTV
-1149 TIKALSSNKNYTGSQ
+1149 TIKALTSSKNYTGSQ
-1164 TVKFNIVKDA
+1164 TVKFNIVEKA
-1174 PVVGKTEISS
+1174 AEVGQAMIAD
-1184 VKVVG
+1184 VKVSG
-1189 NKATVILSGDAEGA
+1189 NTVTPILSGDVDGA
-1203 SGYDYV
+1203 VGYDYV
-1209 ISTDKDCT
+1209 LATEENTTDGRID
-1217 TSKDY
+1217 
-1222 DAISKNQ
+1222 ISKN
-1229 VQTSTAFKY
+1229 VLSTHTNFYY
-1238 VQKGTYYAYCHA
+1238 VPEGTYYVYCHA
-1250 WTRDKNGKKVFGEWS
+1250 WKRGEDGKKVFGEWS
-1265 EGYEFKV
+1265 NIKEVKV
-1272 KATTPAAPVI
+1272 EATTPSTPTI
-1282 TDVKVKGSTITVTY
+1282 TSVKVKGSTVTVTY
-1296 NKVSNAAGY
+1296 TESENATGY
-1305 DVVLGTSSKNDN
+1305 DVVLGTSVKKVN
-1317 GELRPYR
+1317 GERRPVE
-1324 YGDHKILNISKN
+1324 YGKLVK
-1336 KVTVQ
+1336 
-1341 FKNVPKKN
+1341 KNVEEGT
-1349 WVVGMRSFTKDPDT
+1349 VEVTFTNVPSGT
-1363 NKKVFSR
+1363 YYAGLHAYNRTSANASKVFSK
-1370 WSNLMPAKVK
+1370 WSNHKTVRVK

>member
-1 MNLYTTQRG
+1 
-10 TIIMTKIKNT
+10 MTKIKNT

-51 DGTDATAF
+51 DGTDVTTF
-59 TSEAEA
+59 TSEADA

-153 DIKNSGLLDGTV
+153 DIKKSGLLDGTV
-165 VDWKGINPNDYIGKK
+165 VDWKGINPNDYIGKT

-236 TLANGATIVST
+236 TLANGATIAST

-289 GTVTITTKVPTST
+289 GTVTITTKVPTSA

-356 LKVDQATNANEGGSA
+356 LTVDQATNANEGGSA

-383 GTLTINKKL
+383 GTLTINKNL
-392 VINKADLTMNGT
+392 VINKVDLTTNGT

-436 KAGKTL
+436 KASKTL

-482 AINTYTLKE
+482 AINAYTLKE

-638 AKENFEFTIKKRA
+638 AKESFEFTIKKRA

-694 KITNVVKNG
+694 KITKIVKNG

-710 VGMDGNYTGTR
+710 VGMDGNYEGTR
-721 IETVSVTAK
+721 TETVSVAAK

-744 YTGAEITI
+744 YTGSEITV

-821 YRGTEGDTP
+821 YRVTTGDTP
-830 VIPDQP
+830 VIPDQA
-836 YSYDK
+836 YSYAK
-841 VTSNKGYTFD
+841 VTSDKGYTFD
-851 FADSATV
+851 FADTPTA
-858 GKLTVIDKNG
+858 GKLTVIDKDG
-868 NIVPQSKYTVSYKDN
+868 KVIPTSKYTVSYKDN

-896 AGYTLNA
+896 AGYSLNA

-908 IVPAKLSA
+908 IVPAKLSTLVDSSA
-916 LINSNSTFTIES
+916 TFAVET
-928 KDYYYTGD
+928 KDYYYTGE

-949 TSYKLVKDT
+949 SYKLVKDT

-965 DNVNAGLN
+965 DNVNAG
-973 TGKVTL
+973 TDSAKVTL
-979 VGLGNYAGVET
+979 VGLGNYAGIET
-990 ESDISTKLTKNFS
+990 ETDINTKLTQKFE
-1003 INKTTI
+1003 IKKTAI

-1020 YIGGLPVTPDV
+1020 YLGGLPVTPDV
-1031 TITNQYSG
+1031 TITNQNSG

-1049 VEIKDGGTAVGQV
+1049 VEIKEGGTAVGQV

-1071 AKKNYTLVDS
+1071 AKKNYTLVGS

-1093 AKSLADV
+1093 AKNLADV
-1100 AVDAIADQ
+1100 TVNAIEDQ
-1108 VATGEQIKPAITVM
+1108 IATGEQIKPAITVM
-1122 NGSVKLVEGKDYEVT
+1122 NGSVKLVEGTDYEVT
-1137 YGDNKEVGEGTV
+1137 YGDNKEAGEGTV
-1149 TIKALSSNKNYTGSQ
+1149 TIKALTSSKNYTGSQ
-1164 TVKFNIVKDA
+1164 TVKFNIVEKA
-1174 PVVGKTEISS
+1174 AEVGQAMIAD
-1184 VKVVG
+1184 VKVSG
-1189 NKATVILSGDAEGA
+1189 NTVTPILSGDVDGA
-1203 SGYDYV
+1203 VGYDYV
-1209 ISTDKDCT
+1209 LATEENTTDGRID
-1217 TSKDY
+1217 
-1222 DAISKNQ
+1222 ISKN
-1229 VQTSTAFKY
+1229 VLSTHTNFYY
-1238 VQKGTYYAYCHA
+1238 VPEGTYYVYCHA
-1250 WTRDKNGKKVFGEWS
+1250 WKRGEDGKKVFGEWS
-1265 EGYEFKV
+1265 NIKEVKV
-1272 KATTPAAPVI
+1272 EATTPSTPTI
-1282 TDVKVKGSTITVTY
+1282 TSVKVKGSTVTVTY
-1296 NKVSNAAGY
+1296 TESENATGY
-1305 DVVLGTSSKNDN
+1305 DVVLGTSVKKVN
-1317 GELRPYR
+1317 GERRPVE
-1324 YGDHKILNISKN
+1324 YGKLVK
-1336 KVTVQ
+1336 
-1341 FKNVPKKN
+1341 KNVEEGT
-1349 WVVGMRSFTKDPDT
+1349 VEVTFTNVPSGT
-1363 NKKVFSR
+1363 YYAGLHAYNRTSANASKVFSK
-1370 WSNLMPAKVK
+1370 WSNHKTARVK